1 MTYPLLPLQA
11 GSRRLALIVIPLLL
25 VLSLAATCPAVP
37 TPPPAPAP
45 TPALPVSLSA
55 TPQGTAAGQL
65 GILPYLSAFLDT
77 DGDMSVEEVATPGMM
92 PSFQPLHPRTLP
104 RSSGV
109 TWLRLEIPA
118 AGTERTE
125 SLMLDLG
132 QGVPAGAVLYTPD
145 IDPLSRQTTWQ
156 ESQANWRNL
165 LPLPL
170 PAETPQVCF
179 IRLDGQPP
187 LWFAPTLRSL
197 DNLAGAPESLLG
209 PGVMLALA
217 VVMLL
222 ALLRGIT
229 ERGQWRFWTALYVG
243 AALTHAV
250 LGGPDLGAGNITPA
264 DAVSAMAPGLALMF
278 LAHLARHLMQTAS
291 HSRLLDIQYLLLS
304 LPGAVLAL
312 LPLWPDFSWLGR
324 FLPLWPMLA
333 LIFVPTTLGAWLM
346 GVPGARR
353 FLLGCLVAALGAG
366 LAVLD
371 LGTLLPPF
379 VQGTLPLWGTALS
392 ALIIAGMSAPG
403 REAGTSAEPA
413 DPLAPGRPARNQTIT
428 DPNLRLLD
436 TDGNTLPLMTG
447 LSQPAPAPATVEAE
461 SASATAIRR
470 LEQALAAPLRE
481 IVEQD
486 RQLEQCALPHDVRS
500 RVENMGRR
508 ARQALSL
515 LHDPAGDAAAPA
527 APAPTDTARA
537 EKRVFDLRKTL
548 RQAHDT
554 CRPLAEKSGIA
565 LGWHVPADLEQLY
578 EGPAGE
584 LEDVLRLLL
593 EDALRATKGGKIH
606 FAVRRVPDSKHPGHL
621 LFQVRDTGTG
631 LPPEQRSASLLARI
645 WELSS
650 SHGGFLGVES
660 GPRGTSVIFT
670 LQLHLPEASDGE
682 DLPTVLVCAP
692 DAATRHELGA
702 MLRDLPCTC
711 HETGTLAHGLAT
723 GARKGRTPAAVLLVC
738 GPEASV
744 DAAPLLRRYHSLAE
758 RTGPFGAVALTPDQS
773 QWDALAHAGFSH
785 ALTLPVSEDALR
797 ETVLEILGSHDD
809 VADLGAPLPE
819 TRQADAP
826 LPDLFGPAAAPQA
839 DQGMPDLLLS
849 TDDIPQQTAPA
860 APAAA
865 SADLPDLFAAPA
877 AAAADTAQAE
887 PLPLTDDMRLDMPA
901 AQTARPVADA
911 VQPEEAAPAESPVQ
925 ENENAPDA
933 AEDIAPAPAPAA
945 PDFPSVPMPETAETN
960 EAAMPEAPVKEEEP
974 AAPAAD
980 MTREEPLPQQE
991 TAAAAA
997 AAPADVAAEALS
1009 DEMDSAEEAGTK
1021 AVAGADVTPP
1031 ARDEAAAVSPS
1042 APAFPAPARE
1052 AAAEQA
1058 PPADD
1063 VQTGDAPTDAAEAP
1077 VSDAVQPEEAAS
1089 ADSPVQENENAPE
1102 AAEDVAPAPAPAAPD
1117 FPSVPVGETAETNE
1131 AAMPEAP
1138 TREEDTSVPAT
1149 DMTQEEPLPQ
1159 QETADAAPADVA
1171 AEALSDEMDST
1182 DEAGAETVADTDVTP
1197 SAQDEA
1203 AAVPPSAPAFPAP
1216 AREAAAEQTLPADDV
1231 QTGDAST
1238 DAAEAPVS
1246 DAVQPEEAASADSP
1260 VQENENAPEAAE
1272 DVAPAPAPAAP
1283 DFPSV
1288 PVAEMA
1294 ETNEAAM
1301 PEAPARE
1308 EDTAAPA
1315 AGMTREEPLPQQE
1328 TADAAP
1334 ADVAAEA
1341 LSDEMDS
1348 TDEAGAETVA
1358 DTDVTPSAQ
1367 DEAAA
1372 VPPSAPAFPAPAREA
1387 AAEQTLP
1394 ADDVQTGDASTD
1406 AAEAP
1411 VSDAVQPEEAASAD
1425 SPVQENEN
1433 APEAAEDVAPAPAPA
1448 APDFPSVPVAE
1459 MAETNEAAMPE
1470 APVKEAGPVAP
1481 VADMTRE
1488 EPLPQQET
1496 ADAAAAA
1503 PADDATGATVDEK
1516 ERTEAPVAD
1525 AQAASATRAPAFPSV
1540 EAAASPLAG
1549 GYVSPSL
1556 RHAGEW
1562 VGEPMPIGTPV
1573 DRPAPRQEETVSA
1586 PVETVVTVRPLR
1598 RDVSPDEIA
1607 RKLGKPSLVP
1617 TDKSALI
1624 TPQPRKSSSTGPGAG
1639 TQPAFP
1645 GAPVEEAP
1653 QAVPGSKDVSSLP
1666 DMTPDSTTLLASGR
1680 EETSRTRAAANTLMR
1695 FLSRFHTGNGQPQ
1708 DKEEARSPQAP
1719 AATAQERQ
1727 GTPRPMP
1734 RKDAPREETPGT
1746 TADIPA
1752 TTNPWIERRAASRP
1766 VAPTPRMPVPPM
1778 PQRPQ
1783 PPDDP
1788 EDPLP
1793 ALMWRMDKYLAEAG
1807 YALEQ
1812 RRLHLVADAAGRLA
1826 AEAESYGFRVLG
1838 RMARCVESAG
1848 RAKDLQAVTDLL
1860 PELATAVERHRIS
1873 MGS

>member
-11 GSRRLALIVIPLLL
+11 GFRRLALIVIPLLL

-527 APAPTDTARA
+527 APAPADTARA

-877 AAAADTAQAE
+877 AAAADTAQTE
-887 PLPLTDDMRLDMPA
+887 PLPLTDDMRLDTPA

-911 VQPEEAAPAESPVQ
+911 VQPEEAASAESPVQ

-945 PDFPSVPMPETAETN
+945 PDFPSVPVAETAETN
-960 EAAMPEAPVKEEEP
+960 EAAIPEAPVKEEVP

-991 TAAAAA
+991 TAD

-1009 DEMDSAEEAGTK
+1009 DEMDSTDEAGAET
-1021 AVAGADVTPP
+1021 VADTDVTPP
-1031 ARDEAAAVSPS
+1031 AQDEAAAVPPS

-1052 AAAEQA
+1052 AAAEQTL
-1058 PPADD
+1058 PADD
-1063 VQTGDAPTDAAEAP
+1063 VQTGDASTDAAEAP

-1089 ADSPVQENENAPE
+1089 ADSPVQESENAPE

-1197 SAQDEA
+1197 PAQDEA

-1216 AREAAAEQTLPADDV
+1216 ARETAAEQTLPADDV
-1231 QTGDAST
+1231 QTGDAPT
-1238 DAAEAPVS
+1238 DAAKAPVS
-1246 DAVQPEEAASADSP
+1246 DAAQPEEAAP
-1260 VQENENAPEAAE
+1260 
-1272 DVAPAPAPAAP
+1272 
-1283 DFPSV
+1283 
-1288 PVAEMA
+1288 
-1294 ETNEAAM
+1294 
-1301 PEAPARE
+1301 
-1308 EDTAAPA
+1308 
-1315 AGMTREEPLPQQE
+1315 
-1328 TADAAP
+1328 
-1334 ADVAAEA
+1334 
-1341 LSDEMDS
+1341 
-1348 TDEAGAETVA
+1348 
-1358 DTDVTPSAQ
+1358 
-1367 DEAAA
+1367 
-1372 VPPSAPAFPAPAREA
+1372 
-1387 AAEQTLP
+1387 
-1394 ADDVQTGDASTD
+1394 
-1406 AAEAP
+1406 
-1411 VSDAVQPEEAASAD
+1411 AD

-1503 PADDATGATVDEK
+1503 PADNATGATVDEK

-1540 EAAASPLAG
+1540 EATASPLAR

-1624 TPQPRKSSSTGPGAG
+1624 TPQPRKSSNTGPAAG

-1653 QAVPGSKDVSSLP
+1653 QVVPGSKDVSSLP

-1752 TTNPWIERRAASRP
+1752 TTNPWIERRTASRP

>member
-527 APAPTDTARA
+527 APAPADTARA

-991 TAAAAA
+991 TADAD
-997 AAPADVAAEALS
+997 APAD
-1009 DEMDSAEEAGTK
+1009 
-1021 AVAGADVTPP
+1021 
-1031 ARDEAAAVSPS
+1031 
-1042 APAFPAPARE
+1042 
-1052 AAAEQA
+1052 AAAE
-1058 PPADD
+1058 
-1063 VQTGDAPTDAAEAP
+1063 T
-1077 VSDAVQPEEAAS
+1077 
-1089 ADSPVQENENAPE
+1089 
-1102 AAEDVAPAPAPAAPD
+1102 
-1117 FPSVPVGETAETNE
+1117 
-1131 AAMPEAP
+1131 
-1138 TREEDTSVPAT
+1138 
-1149 DMTQEEPLPQ
+1149 
-1159 QETADAAPADVA
+1159 
-1171 AEALSDEMDST
+1171 LSDEMDST
-1182 DEAGAETVADTDVTP
+1182 EEAGAKAVADTDVTP

-1328 TADAAP
+1328 TADAA
-1334 ADVAAEA
+1334 
-1341 LSDEMDS
+1341 
-1348 TDEAGAETVA
+1348 
-1358 DTDVTPSAQ
+1358 
-1367 DEAAA
+1367 
-1372 VPPSAPAFPAPAREA
+1372 
-1387 AAEQTLP
+1387 
-1394 ADDVQTGDASTD
+1394 
-1406 AAEAP
+1406 
-1411 VSDAVQPEEAASAD
+1411 
-1425 SPVQENEN
+1425 
-1433 APEAAEDVAPAPAPA
+1433 
-1448 APDFPSVPVAE
+1448 
-1459 MAETNEAAMPE
+1459 
-1470 APVKEAGPVAP
+1470 
-1481 VADMTRE
+1481 
-1488 EPLPQQET
+1488 
-1496 ADAAAAA
+1496 AAA

-1516 ERTEAPVAD
+1516 ERAEAPVAD

-1624 TPQPRKSSSTGPGAG
+1624 TPQPRKSSSTGPAAG

-1645 GAPVEEAP
+1645 GVPVEEAP

>member
-527 APAPTDTARA
+527 APAPADTARA

-877 AAAADTAQAE
+877 AAAADTAQTE
-887 PLPLTDDMRLDMPA
+887 PLPLTDDMRLDTPA

-933 AEDIAPAPAPAA
+933 AEDI
-945 PDFPSVPMPETAETN
+945 
-960 EAAMPEAPVKEEEP
+960 
-974 AAPAAD
+974 
-980 MTREEPLPQQE
+980 
-991 TAAAAA
+991 
-997 AAPADVAAEALS
+997 
-1009 DEMDSAEEAGTK
+1009 
-1021 AVAGADVTPP
+1021 
-1031 ARDEAAAVSPS
+1031 
-1042 APAFPAPARE
+1042 
-1052 AAAEQA
+1052 
-1058 PPADD
+1058 
-1063 VQTGDAPTDAAEAP
+1063 
-1077 VSDAVQPEEAAS
+1077 
-1089 ADSPVQENENAPE
+1089 
-1102 AAEDVAPAPAPAAPD
+1102 
-1117 FPSVPVGETAETNE
+1117 
-1131 AAMPEAP
+1131 
-1138 TREEDTSVPAT
+1138 
-1149 DMTQEEPLPQ
+1149 
-1159 QETADAAPADVA
+1159 
-1171 AEALSDEMDST
+1171 
-1182 DEAGAETVADTDVTP
+1182 
-1197 SAQDEA
+1197 
-1203 AAVPPSAPAFPAP
+1203 
-1216 AREAAAEQTLPADDV
+1216 
-1231 QTGDAST
+1231 
-1238 DAAEAPVS
+1238 
-1246 DAVQPEEAASADSP
+1246 
-1260 VQENENAPEAAE
+1260 
-1272 DVAPAPAPAAP
+1272 APAPAPAAP

-1348 TDEAGAETVA
+1348 TEEAGAETVA
-1358 DTDVTPSAQ
+1358 DTDVTPSAR
-1367 DEAAA
+1367 DETAA
-1372 VPPSAPAFPAPAREA
+1372 VSPSAPAFPAPAREA

-1425 SPVQENEN
+1425 SPVQESEN

-1448 APDFPSVPVAE
+1448 APDFPSVPVGE
-1459 MAETNEAAMPE
+1459 TAETNEAAMPE
-1470 APVKEAGPVAP
+1470 APTREEDTSVPAT
-1481 VADMTRE
+1481 DMTREEPLPQQETADAAPADVAAEALSDEMDSTDEAGAETVADTDVPPSAQDEAAAVPPSAPAFPAPAREAAAEQALPADDVQTGDAPTDAAEAPMSDAVQPEEAASADSPVQESENAPEAAEDVAPAPAPTAPDFPSVPVAETAETSEAAMPEAPAREEDTAVPATDMTQE

>member
-1 MTYPLLPLQA
+1 MTHPLLPTQA
-11 GSRRLALIVIPLLL
+11 ASRRLALIVIPLLL

-37 TPPPAPAP
+37 TPPPASAP
-45 TPALPVSLSA
+45 TPALPADLSA
-55 TPQGTAAGQL
+55 TPRGSAAGQL
-65 GILPYLSAFLDT
+65 DILPYLSAFLDT
-77 DGDMSVEEVATPGMM
+77 DGDRSVEEVAAPGMLS
-92 PSFQPLHPRTLP
+92 SFRPLHPRTLP

-118 AGTERTE
+118 AGAGRPAP
-125 SLMLDLG
+125 LVLDLG
-132 QGVPAGAVLYTPD
+132 QGVPAGAVLYTPG

-156 ESQANWRNL
+156 EDRANWRNL
-165 LPLPL
+165 LCLPL
-170 PAETPQVCF
+170 PGETPQICY

-197 DNLAGAPESLLG
+197 DNLASAPESLLG

-312 LPLWPDFSWLGR
+312 LPLWPDFSWMGR
-324 FLPLWPMLA
+324 YLPLWPMLA

-371 LGTLLPPF
+371 FGTLLPPF

-403 REAGTSAEPA
+403 RETETAAAGPA
-413 DPLAPGRPARNQTIT
+413 DPPAPDRSAQSQTIT

-436 TDGNTLPLMTG
+436 TEGNTLPLMTG
-447 LSQPAPAPATVEAE
+447 LSQPAPAPATVEAD

-470 LEQALAAPLRE
+470 LEQALAVPLRE
-481 IVEQD
+481 LVEQN
-486 RQLEQCALPHDVRS
+486 RQLEQCSLPHDVRS
-500 RVENMGRR
+500 RVEGMGRR
-508 ARQALSL
+508 ARQALRL

-527 APAPTDTARA
+527 APAPTDGARA
-537 EKRVFDLRKTL
+537 ATRAFDLRRMLQKT
-548 RQAHDT
+548 HEH
-554 CRPLAEKSGIA
+554 CRALAEKSGIA
-565 LGWHVPADLEQLY
+565 LGWHVPSDLEQRY
-578 EGPAGE
+578 EGPAGD
-584 LEDVLRLLL
+584 LEETLRLLL
-593 EDALRATKGGKIH
+593 EDAVRASKGGKVH
-606 FAVRRVPDSKHPGHL
+606 FAVRHVPDSKHPGHL

-631 LPPEQRSASLLARI
+631 LPPEQRSAPLLARI

-650 SHGGFLGVES
+650 AHGGFLGVES

-670 LQLHLPEASDGE
+670 LQLQLPEASAD

-692 DAATRHELGA
+692 DAATRRELGA

-711 HETGTLAHGLAT
+711 RETGTLAHGLAA
-723 GARKGRTPAAVLLVC
+723 GARRGGTPATVLLVC

-744 DAAPLLRRYHSLAE
+744 EAAPMLRRYHGLAE

-773 QWDALAHAGFSH
+773 QWDELANAGFSH

-826 LPDLFGPAAAPQA
+826 LPDLFGPVAAPQA

-849 TDDIPQQTAPA
+849 TDDMPERTVPA
-860 APAAA
+860 AQAATGG
-865 SADLPDLFAAPA
+865 DLPDLFAAPA
-877 AAAADTAQAE
+877 SAGAEAAPAA
-887 PLPLTDDMRLDMPA
+887 PLSLTDDMRCDAPVA
-901 AQTARPVADA
+901 PVAPVAQTARPEAEQPLPADDEQSGAVRADA
-911 VQPEEAAPAESPVQ
+911 AAASAADDAQPV
-925 ENENAPDA
+925 
-933 AEDIAPAPAPAA
+933 APAP
-945 PDFPSVPMPETAETN
+945 
-960 EAAMPEAPVKEEEP
+960 
-974 AAPAAD
+974 
-980 MTREEPLPQQE
+980 
-991 TAAAAA
+991 
-997 AAPADVAAEALS
+997 
-1009 DEMDSAEEAGTK
+1009 
-1021 AVAGADVTPP
+1021 
-1031 ARDEAAAVSPS
+1031 
-1042 APAFPAPARE
+1042 
-1052 AAAEQA
+1052 
-1058 PPADD
+1058 
-1063 VQTGDAPTDAAEAP
+1063 
-1077 VSDAVQPEEAAS
+1077 
-1089 ADSPVQENENAPE
+1089 ADSPVQENDAAPE
-1102 AAEDVAPAPAPAAPD
+1102 AAEDGGPAPAPTAPD
-1117 FPSVPVGETAETNE
+1117 FPSVPVAAMDDAATQEAPLEEEKEGAPTAE
-1131 AAMPEAP
+1131 AP
-1138 TREEDTSVPAT
+1138 
-1149 DMTQEEPLPQ
+1149 QEEALSQ
-1159 QETADAAPADVA
+1159 QGTADAAAAPADGPTSPSDA
-1171 AEALSDEMDST
+1171 ADST
-1182 DEAGAETVADTDVTP
+1182 EEAVAETGADADMP
-1197 SAQDEA
+1197 GPAQDEA
-1203 AAVPPSAPAFPAP
+1203 AEVPPSAPAFPAP
-1216 AREAAAEQTLPADDV
+1216 AQEVEAEQPLPADDRQNRDV
-1231 QTGDAST
+1231 RA
-1238 DAAEAPVS
+1238 DAAEASAADDAQPV
-1246 DAVQPEEAASADSP
+1246 APAPADSP
-1260 VQENENAPEAAE
+1260 VQENGAAPEAAE
-1272 DVAPAPAPAAP
+1272 DDGPAPAPTAP

-1288 PVAEMA
+1288 PVAAMDD
-1294 ETNEAAM
+1294 AATQ
-1301 PEAPARE
+1301 EAPLE
-1308 EDTAAPA
+1308 EEKEEAPTAEAPQKEA
-1315 AGMTREEPLPQQE
+1315 LPQQG
-1328 TADAAP
+1328 TADAAAIP
-1334 ADVAAEA
+1334 ADGPAAS
-1341 LSDEMDS
+1341 SDAADS
-1348 TDEAGAETVA
+1348 TEEAVAETGA
-1358 DTDVTPSAQ
+1358 DADMPSPAQ
-1367 DEAAA
+1367 DEAA
-1372 VPPSAPAFPAPAREA
+1372 
-1387 AAEQTLP
+1387 
-1394 ADDVQTGDASTD
+1394 
-1406 AAEAP
+1406 EAP
-1411 VSDAVQPEEAASAD
+1411 RP
-1425 SPVQENEN
+1425 
-1433 APEAAEDVAPAPAPA
+1433 
-1448 APDFPSVPVAE
+1448 
-1459 MAETNEAAMPE
+1459 
-1470 APVKEAGPVAP
+1470 
-1481 VADMTRE
+1481 
-1488 EPLPQQET
+1488 
-1496 ADAAAAA
+1496 
-1503 PADDATGATVDEK
+1503 
-1516 ERTEAPVAD
+1516 
-1525 AQAASATRAPAFPSV
+1525 APAFPSAD
-1540 EAAASPLAG
+1540 AARPLAG

-1573 DRPAPRQEETVSA
+1573 SRPVPRREEAASA

-1624 TPQPRKSSSTGPGAG
+1624 TPPPRKGPGSGPAAG

-1653 QAVPGSKDVSSLP
+1653 HAVPGSKDVSSLP

-1695 FLSRFHTGNGQPQ
+1695 FLSRFHTGSSQPRDDREE
-1708 DKEEARSPQAP
+1708 DKGPQAP
-1719 AATAQERQ
+1719 AATVQERQ
-1727 GTPRPMP
+1727 GTPRPIP
-1734 RKDAPREETPGT
+1734 KKEGPQQKSPEAAAEIP
-1746 TADIPA
+1746 TAA
-1752 TTNPWIERRAASRP
+1752 NPWIERRTAPRPAAP
-1766 VAPTPRMPVPPM
+1766 APRVPVPPM

-1860 PELATAVERHRIS
+1860 TELATAVERHRIS
-1873 MGS
+1873 LGS

>member
-11 GSRRLALIVIPLLL
+11 SSRRLALIVIPLLL

-481 IVEQD
+481 IVEQN

-527 APAPTDTARA
+527 APAPADTARA

-692 DAATRHELGA
+692 DAATRRELGA

-711 HETGTLAHGLAT
+711 HETGTLAHGLAA

-887 PLPLTDDMRLDMPA
+887 TLPLTDDMRLDTPA

-911 VQPEEAAPAESPVQ
+911 VQPEEAAPADSPVQ
-925 ENENAPDA
+925 ENKNAPEA
-933 AEDIAPAPAPAA
+933 AEDVAPAPAPAA
-945 PDFPSVPMPETAETN
+945 PDFPSVPVAETAETN
-960 EAAMPEAPVKEEEP
+960 EAAMPEAPAREEDTAVP
-974 AAPAAD
+974 ATD
-980 MTREEPLPQQE
+980 MTQEEPLPQQE
-991 TAAAAA
+991 TAD
-997 AAPADVAAEALS
+997 AAPADAAAEALS
-1009 DEMDSAEEAGTK
+1009 DEIDSTEEAGAK
-1021 AVAGADVTPP
+1021 AMADADVPSP
-1031 ARDEAAAVSPS
+1031 ARDEAAEVPPS

-1052 AAAEQA
+1052 TAAEQTL
-1058 PPADD
+1058 PADD
-1063 VQTGDAPTDAAEAP
+1063 VQTDDVRADAAEAP

-1102 AAEDVAPAPAPAAPD
+1102 AAEDVAPAPAP
-1117 FPSVPVGETAETNE
+1117 V
-1131 AAMPEAP
+1131 
-1138 TREEDTSVPAT
+1138 
-1149 DMTQEEPLPQ
+1149 
-1159 QETADAAPADVA
+1159 
-1171 AEALSDEMDST
+1171 
-1182 DEAGAETVADTDVTP
+1182 
-1197 SAQDEA
+1197 
-1203 AAVPPSAPAFPAP
+1203 
-1216 AREAAAEQTLPADDV
+1216 
-1231 QTGDAST
+1231 
-1238 DAAEAPVS
+1238 
-1246 DAVQPEEAASADSP
+1246 
-1260 VQENENAPEAAE
+1260 
-1272 DVAPAPAPAAP
+1272 AP

-1301 PEAPARE
+1301 PKAPARE

-1315 AGMTREEPLPQQE
+1315 AGMTQ
-1328 TADAAP
+1328 
-1334 ADVAAEA
+1334 
-1341 LSDEMDS
+1341 
-1348 TDEAGAETVA
+1348 
-1358 DTDVTPSAQ
+1358 
-1367 DEAAA
+1367 
-1372 VPPSAPAFPAPAREA
+1372 
-1387 AAEQTLP
+1387 
-1394 ADDVQTGDASTD
+1394 
-1406 AAEAP
+1406 
-1411 VSDAVQPEEAASAD
+1411 
-1425 SPVQENEN
+1425 
-1433 APEAAEDVAPAPAPA
+1433 
-1448 APDFPSVPVAE
+1448 
-1459 MAETNEAAMPE
+1459 
-1470 APVKEAGPVAP
+1470 
-1481 VADMTRE
+1481 E

-1624 TPQPRKSSSTGPGAG
+1624 TPQPRKSSSTGPAAG

-1752 TTNPWIERRAASRP
+1752 TTNPWIERRTASRP

>member
-1 MTYPLLPLQA
+1 MTHPLLPTQA
-11 GSRRLALIVIPLLL
+11 ASRRLALIVIPLLL

-37 TPPPAPAP
+37 TPPPASAP
-45 TPALPVSLSA
+45 TPALPADLSA
-55 TPQGTAAGQL
+55 TPRSSAAGQL
-65 GILPYLSAFLDT
+65 DILPYLSAFLDT
-77 DGDMSVEEVATPGMM
+77 DGDRSVEEVAAPGMLS
-92 PSFQPLHPRTLP
+92 SFRPLHPRTLP

-118 AGTERTE
+118 AGPGRPAP
-125 SLMLDLG
+125 LVLDLG
-132 QGVPAGAVLYTPD
+132 QGVPAGAVLYTPG

-156 ESQANWRNL
+156 EDRANWRNL
-165 LPLPL
+165 LCLPL
-170 PAETPQVCF
+170 PGETPQICY

-197 DNLAGAPESLLG
+197 DNLASAPESLLG

-278 LAHLARHLMQTAS
+278 LAHLARHLMQTPS

-312 LPLWPDFSWLGR
+312 LPLWPDFSWMGR
-324 FLPLWPMLA
+324 YLPLWPMLA

-371 LGTLLPPF
+371 FGTLLPPF

-403 REAGTSAEPA
+403 RETETAAAGPA
-413 DPLAPGRPARNQTIT
+413 DPTAPDRSAQSQTIT

-436 TDGNTLPLMTG
+436 TEGNTLPLMTG
-447 LSQPAPAPATVEAE
+447 LSQPAPAPATVEAD

-470 LEQALAAPLRE
+470 LEQALAVPLRE
-481 IVEQD
+481 LVEQN
-486 RQLEQCALPHDVRS
+486 RQLEQCSLPHDVRS
-500 RVENMGRR
+500 RVEGMGRR
-508 ARQALSL
+508 ARQALRL

-527 APAPTDTARA
+527 APAPTDGARA
-537 EKRVFDLRKTL
+537 ATRAFDLRRMLQKT
-548 RQAHDT
+548 HEH
-554 CRPLAEKSGIA
+554 CRALAEKSGIA
-565 LGWHVPADLEQLY
+565 LGWHVPSDLEQRY
-578 EGPAGE
+578 EGPAGD
-584 LEDVLRLLL
+584 LEETLRLLL
-593 EDALRATKGGKIH
+593 EDAVRASKGGKVH
-606 FAVRRVPDSKHPGHL
+606 FAVRHVPDSKHPGHL

-631 LPPEQRSASLLARI
+631 LPPEQRSAPLLARI

-650 SHGGFLGVES
+650 AHGGFLGVES

-670 LQLHLPEASDGE
+670 LQLQLPEASAD

-692 DAATRHELGA
+692 DAATRRELGA

-711 HETGTLAHGLAT
+711 RETGTLAHGLAA
-723 GARKGRTPAAVLLVC
+723 GARRGGTPATVLLVC

-744 DAAPLLRRYHSLAE
+744 EAAPMLRRYHGLAE

-773 QWDALAHAGFSH
+773 QWDALANAGFSH

-826 LPDLFGPAAAPQA
+826 LPDLFGPVAAPQA

-849 TDDIPQQTAPA
+849 TDDMPERTVPA
-860 APAAA
+860 AQAATGG
-865 SADLPDLFAAPA
+865 DLPDLFAAPA
-877 AAAADTAQAE
+877 SAGAEAAPAA
-887 PLPLTDDMRLDMPA
+887 PLSLTDDMRRDAPVA
-901 AQTARPVADA
+901 PVAQTARPEAEQPLPADDEQSGA
-911 VQPEEAAPAESPVQ
+911 VRAEAAAASAADDAQPV
-925 ENENAPDA
+925 
-933 AEDIAPAPAPAA
+933 APAP
-945 PDFPSVPMPETAETN
+945 
-960 EAAMPEAPVKEEEP
+960 
-974 AAPAAD
+974 
-980 MTREEPLPQQE
+980 
-991 TAAAAA
+991 
-997 AAPADVAAEALS
+997 
-1009 DEMDSAEEAGTK
+1009 
-1021 AVAGADVTPP
+1021 
-1031 ARDEAAAVSPS
+1031 
-1042 APAFPAPARE
+1042 
-1052 AAAEQA
+1052 
-1058 PPADD
+1058 
-1063 VQTGDAPTDAAEAP
+1063 
-1077 VSDAVQPEEAAS
+1077 
-1089 ADSPVQENENAPE
+1089 ADSPVQENGAAPE
-1102 AAEDVAPAPAPAAPD
+1102 AAEDDGPAPAPTAPD
-1117 FPSVPVGETAETNE
+1117 FPSVPV
-1131 AAMPEAP
+1131 AAMDDAATQEAPLEEEKEEAP
-1138 TREEDTSVPAT
+1138 TAEAP
-1149 DMTQEEPLPQ
+1149 QEEALPQ
-1159 QETADAAPADVA
+1159 QGTADAAAAPADGPAVPSDA
-1171 AEALSDEMDST
+1171 ADST
-1182 DEAGAETVADTDVTP
+1182 EEAVAETGADADMP
-1197 SAQDEA
+1197 GPAQDEA
-1203 AAVPPSAPAFPAP
+1203 AEVPPSAPAFPAP
-1216 AREAAAEQTLPADDV
+1216 AQEVAVEQPLPADDRQNRDV
-1231 QTGDAST
+1231 RAE
-1238 DAAEAPVS
+1238 AAEAS
-1246 DAVQPEEAASADSP
+1246 AADDAQLVAPAPADSP
-1260 VQENENAPEAAE
+1260 VQENGAAPEAAE
-1272 DVAPAPAPAAP
+1272 DDGPAPAPTAP

-1288 PVAEMA
+1288 PVAAMDD
-1294 ETNEAAM
+1294 AATQ
-1301 PEAPARE
+1301 EAPLE
-1308 EDTAAPA
+1308 EEKEEAPTAEAPQ
-1315 AGMTREEPLPQQE
+1315 EEALPQQG
-1328 TADAAP
+1328 TADAAAP
-1334 ADVAAEA
+1334 ADGPAAS
-1341 LSDEMDS
+1341 SDAADS
-1348 TDEAGAETVA
+1348 TEEAVAETGA
-1358 DTDVTPSAQ
+1358 DADMPSPAQ
-1367 DEAAA
+1367 DEAA
-1372 VPPSAPAFPAPAREA
+1372 
-1387 AAEQTLP
+1387 
-1394 ADDVQTGDASTD
+1394 
-1406 AAEAP
+1406 EAP
-1411 VSDAVQPEEAASAD
+1411 RP
-1425 SPVQENEN
+1425 
-1433 APEAAEDVAPAPAPA
+1433 
-1448 APDFPSVPVAE
+1448 
-1459 MAETNEAAMPE
+1459 
-1470 APVKEAGPVAP
+1470 
-1481 VADMTRE
+1481 
-1488 EPLPQQET
+1488 
-1496 ADAAAAA
+1496 
-1503 PADDATGATVDEK
+1503 
-1516 ERTEAPVAD
+1516 
-1525 AQAASATRAPAFPSV
+1525 APAFPSAD
-1540 EAAASPLAG
+1540 AARPLAG

-1573 DRPAPRQEETVSA
+1573 SRPVPRREEAASA

-1624 TPQPRKSSSTGPGAG
+1624 TPPPRKGPGSGPAAG
-1639 TQPAFP
+1639 AQPAFP

-1653 QAVPGSKDVSSLP
+1653 HAVPGSKDVSSLP

-1695 FLSRFHTGNGQPQ
+1695 FLSRFHTGSSQPRDDREE
-1708 DKEEARSPQAP
+1708 DKGPQAP
-1719 AATAQERQ
+1719 AATVQERQ
-1727 GTPRPMP
+1727 GTPRPIP
-1734 RKDAPREETPGT
+1734 KKEGPQQKSPEAAAEIP
-1746 TADIPA
+1746 TAA
-1752 TTNPWIERRAASRP
+1752 NPWIERRTAPRPAAP
-1766 VAPTPRMPVPPM
+1766 APRVPVPPM

-1873 MGS
+1873 LGS

>member
-1 MTYPLLPLQA
+1 MTYPLLPVQA
-11 GSRRLALIVIPLLL
+11 ACRRLALIVIPLLL

-37 TPPPAPAP
+37 TPPPVPAP
-45 TPALPVSLSA
+45 TPALPASLSA
-55 TPQGTAAGQL
+55 TPQASATGQL

-77 DGDMSVEEVATPGMM
+77 DGDMSVEEVAAPGMM
-92 PSFQPLHPRTLP
+92 ASFQPLHPRALP

-118 AGTERTE
+118 AGTARAE

-197 DNLAGAPESLLG
+197 DNLASAPESLLG

-278 LAHLARHLMQTAS
+278 LAHLARHLMQTPS

-312 LPLWPDFSWLGR
+312 LPLWPDFSWMGR

-403 REAGTSAEPA
+403 RETGSSAEAA
-413 DPLAPGRPARNQTIT
+413 DPLAPGRPAQNQTIT

-481 IVEQD
+481 IVEQNC
-486 RQLEQCALPHDVRS
+486 QLEQCALPHDARS
-500 RVENMGRR
+500 RVESMGRR
-508 ARQALSL
+508 ARQALRL
-515 LHDPAGDAAAPA
+515 LHDPAGETAAPA
-527 APAPTDTARA
+527 TPFPTETARA

-548 RQAHDT
+548 RQTHET
-554 CRPLAEKSGIA
+554 CRALAEKAGIA
-565 LGWHVPADLEQLY
+565 LCWHVAADLEQLY
-578 EGPAGE
+578 EGPAGD

-593 EDALRATKGGKIH
+593 EDAVRASKGGKIH
-606 FAVRRVPDSKHPGHL
+606 FAVRRVPDSKNPGHL

-650 SHGGFLGVES
+650 AHGGFLGVES

-670 LQLHLPEASDGE
+670 LQLHLPEASDDE
-682 DLPTVLVCAP
+682 ELPTVLVCAP
-692 DAATRHELGA
+692 DAATRRELGA

-711 HETGTLAHGLAT
+711 HETGTLAHGLAA
-723 GARKGRTPAAVLLVC
+723 GARKGRTPAAVLLIC

-744 DAAPLLRRYHSLAE
+744 EAAPLLRRYHSLAE

-785 ALTLPVSEDALR
+785 ALTLPVAEDALR

-819 TRQADAP
+819 SRQAEAP

-849 TDDIPQQTAPA
+849 TDDVPQQTAPA
-860 APAAA
+860 APAAT
-865 SADLPDLFAAPA
+865 SGDLPDLFAAPA
-877 AAAADTAQAE
+877 AAAADDAQAA
-887 PLPLTDDMRLDMPA
+887 PLTLTDDMRLDAPA
-901 AQTARPVADA
+901 AQPVADA
-911 VQPEEAAPAESPVQ
+911 AQPV
-925 ENENAPDA
+925 
-933 AEDIAPAPAPAA
+933 
-945 PDFPSVPMPETAETN
+945 
-960 EAAMPEAPVKEEEP
+960 EP
-974 AAPAAD
+974 AA
-980 MTREEPLPQQE
+980 
-991 TAAAAA
+991 
-997 AAPADVAAEALS
+997 
-1009 DEMDSAEEAGTK
+1009 
-1021 AVAGADVTPP
+1021 
-1031 ARDEAAAVSPS
+1031 
-1042 APAFPAPARE
+1042 
-1052 AAAEQA
+1052 
-1058 PPADD
+1058 
-1063 VQTGDAPTDAAEAP
+1063 
-1077 VSDAVQPEEAAS
+1077 
-1089 ADSPVQENENAPE
+1089 ADSPVQEKENAS
-1102 AAEDVAPAPAPAAPD
+1102 AATADDVPAAPTAPA
-1117 FPSVPVGETAETNE
+1117 FPSVPVTETPAD
-1131 AAMPEAP
+1131 AMPEGPVKAKEEAAAP
-1138 TREEDTSVPAT
+1138 ADETSQDKEEAR
-1149 DMTQEEPLPQ
+1149 QET
-1159 QETADAAPADVA
+1159 TADAAPAAPVDGP
-1171 AEALSDEMDST
+1171 
-1182 DEAGAETVADTDVTP
+1182 DEA
-1197 SAQDEA
+1197 DE
-1203 AAVPPSAPAFPAP
+1203 
-1216 AREAAAEQTLPADDV
+1216 
-1231 QTGDAST
+1231 
-1238 DAAEAPVS
+1238 
-1246 DAVQPEEAASADSP
+1246 
-1260 VQENENAPEAAE
+1260 
-1272 DVAPAPAPAAP
+1272 APAARA
-1283 DFPSV
+1283 DDAEESV
-1288 PVAEMA
+1288 
-1294 ETNEAAM
+1294 
-1301 PEAPARE
+1301 
-1308 EDTAAPA
+1308 TAAP
-1315 AGMTREEPLPQQE
+1315 
-1328 TADAAP
+1328 AP
-1334 ADVAAEA
+1334 ADVA
-1341 LSDEMDS
+1341 
-1348 TDEAGAETVA
+1348 
-1358 DTDVTPSAQ
+1358 
-1367 DEAAA
+1367 
-1372 VPPSAPAFPAPAREA
+1372 
-1387 AAEQTLP
+1387 
-1394 ADDVQTGDASTD
+1394 
-1406 AAEAP
+1406 
-1411 VSDAVQPEEAASAD
+1411 
-1425 SPVQENEN
+1425 SPVQEG
-1433 APEAAEDVAPAPAPA
+1433 
-1448 APDFPSVPVAE
+1448 S
-1459 MAETNEAAMPE
+1459 
-1470 APVKEAGPVAP
+1470 
-1481 VADMTRE
+1481 
-1488 EPLPQQET
+1488 
-1496 ADAAAAA
+1496 AAA
-1503 PADDATGATVDEK
+1503 PLSAPATPAQEAEAEQPLPSDDARA
-1516 ERTEAPVAD
+1516 EAPVAD
-1525 AQAASATRAPAFPSV
+1525 AAQPAEPAATDSPVQEKENAPDATADEVPAAPTAPAFPSV
-1540 EAAASPLAG
+1540 PMAETPADALPETPVKEKEEAAASPLSG

-1573 DRPAPRQEETVSA
+1573 SRPAPRQEETASA

-1617 TDKSALI
+1617 TDRSALI
-1624 TPQPRKSSSTGPGAG
+1624 TPQPRKSSSSGPAAG

-1695 FLSRFHTGNGQPQ
+1695 FLSRFHTGNSQPQ
-1708 DKEEARSPQAP
+1708 DREEEDKGPQAP
-1719 AATAQERQ
+1719 AATVQERQ

-1734 RKDAPREETPGT
+1734 KKEAPREETTET

-1752 TTNPWIERRAASRP
+1752 TTNPWIERRTAPRP

>member
-11 GSRRLALIVIPLLL
+11 GFRRLALIVIPLLL

-118 AGTERTE
+118 AGTERIE

-481 IVEQD
+481 IVEQN

-527 APAPTDTARA
+527 APAPADTARA

-670 LQLHLPEASDGE
+670 LQLHLPDASDGE

-702 MLRDLPCTC
+702 MLRDLPCAC
-711 HETGTLAHGLAT
+711 HETGTLAHGLAA

-819 TRQADAP
+819 TRQTDAP

-877 AAAADTAQAE
+877 NATADTAQTD
-887 PLPLTDDMRLDMPA
+887 PLPLTDDMRLDTPA

-911 VQPEEAAPAESPVQ
+911 VQPEEAAPADSPVQ
-925 ENENAPDA
+925 ENENSPDA
-933 AEDIAPAPAPAA
+933 AEDVAPAPAPAA
-945 PDFPSVPMPETAETN
+945 PDFPSVPVAETAETN
-960 EAAMPEAPVKEEEP
+960 EAAMPEAPVKEEGP

-991 TAAAAA
+991 TADAG
-997 AAPADVAAEALS
+997 APADAAADTLS
-1009 DEMDSAEEAGTK
+1009 DEMDSTEEAGAK
-1021 AVAGADVTPP
+1021 AVADADVTPP
-1031 ARDEAAAVSPS
+1031 ARDEAAAVPPS

-1052 AAAEQA
+1052 TAAEQTL
-1058 PPADD
+1058 PADD
-1063 VQTGDAPTDAAEAP
+1063 VQTGDVRTDADEAPVSDAVQPEEAASADSPVQESENAPEAAEDVAPAPAPAAPDFPSVPVAETAETNEAAMPEAPTREEDTSVPAADMTREEPLPQQETADAGAPADAAADTLSDEMDSTEEAGAKAVADADVTPPARDEAAAVPPSAPAFPAPARETAAEQTLPADDVQTGDVRTDADEAP

-1102 AAEDVAPAPAPAAPD
+1102 AAEDVAPPPAPAAPD
-1117 FPSVPVGETAETNE
+1117 FPSVPMAETAET
-1131 AAMPEAP
+1131 
-1138 TREEDTSVPAT
+1138 S
-1149 DMTQEEPLPQ
+1149 
-1159 QETADAAPADVA
+1159 
-1171 AEALSDEMDST
+1171 
-1182 DEAGAETVADTDVTP
+1182 
-1197 SAQDEA
+1197 
-1203 AAVPPSAPAFPAP
+1203 
-1216 AREAAAEQTLPADDV
+1216 
-1231 QTGDAST
+1231 
-1238 DAAEAPVS
+1238 
-1246 DAVQPEEAASADSP
+1246 
-1260 VQENENAPEAAE
+1260 
-1272 DVAPAPAPAAP
+1272 
-1283 DFPSV
+1283 
-1288 PVAEMA
+1288 
-1294 ETNEAAM
+1294 
-1301 PEAPARE
+1301 
-1308 EDTAAPA
+1308 
-1315 AGMTREEPLPQQE
+1315 
-1328 TADAAP
+1328 
-1334 ADVAAEA
+1334 
-1341 LSDEMDS
+1341 
-1348 TDEAGAETVA
+1348 
-1358 DTDVTPSAQ
+1358 
-1367 DEAAA
+1367 
-1372 VPPSAPAFPAPAREA
+1372 
-1387 AAEQTLP
+1387 
-1394 ADDVQTGDASTD
+1394 
-1406 AAEAP
+1406 
-1411 VSDAVQPEEAASAD
+1411 
-1425 SPVQENEN
+1425 
-1433 APEAAEDVAPAPAPA
+1433 
-1448 APDFPSVPVAE
+1448 
-1459 MAETNEAAMPE
+1459 EAAMPE
-1470 APVKEAGPVAP
+1470 APVKEAGPAAP
-1481 VADMTRE
+1481 AADMTRE
-1488 EPLPQQET
+1488 EPLPQQEA

-1503 PADDATGATVDEK
+1503 PADAATGATVDEK

-1525 AQAASATRAPAFPSV
+1525 AQASATRAPAFPSV
-1540 EAAASPLAG
+1540 EAVASPLAG

-1573 DRPAPRQEETVSA
+1573 NRPAPRQEETVSA

-1624 TPQPRKSSSTGPGAG
+1624 TPQPRKSSSTGPAAG

-1752 TTNPWIERRAASRP
+1752 TTNPWIERRTASRP

>member
-1 MTYPLLPLQA
+1 
-11 GSRRLALIVIPLLL
+11 
-25 VLSLAATCPAVP
+25 
-37 TPPPAPAP
+37 
-45 TPALPVSLSA
+45 
-55 TPQGTAAGQL
+55 PQGTAAGQL

-481 IVEQD
+481 IVEQN

-508 ARQALSL
+508 ARQALNL

-527 APAPTDTARA
+527 APAPADTARA

-711 HETGTLAHGLAT
+711 HETGTLAHGLAA
-723 GARKGRTPAAVLLVC
+723 GARKGRTPASVLLIC

-849 TDDIPQQTAPA
+849 TDDIPQRTAPA

-865 SADLPDLFAAPA
+865 SEDLPDLFAAPA
-877 AAAADTAQAE
+877 AAAAGTAQAA
-887 PLPLTDDMRLDMPA
+887 PLTLTDDMRLDTPA
-901 AQTARPVADA
+901 AQTARPATDA
-911 VQPEEAAPAESPVQ
+911 VRPEEPAITVSSVQ
-925 ENENAPDA
+925 ENAPEA
-933 AEDIAPAPAPAA
+933 AEDVVPVPTPAT
-945 PDFPSVPMPETAETN
+945 PDFPPVPVAETAETN
-960 EAAMPEAPVKEEEP
+960 DAAMSEAPVKEEET
-974 AAPAAD
+974 AAPTAG
-980 MTREEPLPQQE
+980 MTQEEPLPPQE
-991 TAAAAA
+991 AAAD
-997 AAPADVAAEALS
+997 APADAVAEALS
-1009 DEMDSAEEAGTK
+1009 DEMDSTEEAG
-1021 AVAGADVTPP
+1021 ADADDAADVTP
-1031 ARDEAAAVSPS
+1031 AAQDEAAEVPS
-1042 APAFPAPARE
+1042 NAPAFPAPARE
-1052 AAAEQA
+1052 AAADQPLPADDVQTGDARTDAAEAPVSDAAQPEEAASEDNPVQENENAPEAVEDVVPAPTPPATPDFPSVPVTETAETNETAMSEAPVKEEETAVPAAGMTQEEPLPPQETADAAAAPADAAAEALSDEMGSTEEAGADDAAEVTPAAQDEAAEVPPIAPDFPAPAREAATEQA
-1058 PPADD
+1058 LPADD
-1063 VQTGDAPTDAAEAP
+1063 VQTGDAPTDA
-1077 VSDAVQPEEAAS
+1077 
-1089 ADSPVQENENAPE
+1089 
-1102 AAEDVAPAPAPAAPD
+1102 
-1117 FPSVPVGETAETNE
+1117 T
-1131 AAMPEAP
+1131 
-1138 TREEDTSVPAT
+1138 
-1149 DMTQEEPLPQ
+1149 
-1159 QETADAAPADVA
+1159 
-1171 AEALSDEMDST
+1171 
-1182 DEAGAETVADTDVTP
+1182 
-1197 SAQDEA
+1197 
-1203 AAVPPSAPAFPAP
+1203 
-1216 AREAAAEQTLPADDV
+1216 
-1231 QTGDAST
+1231 
-1238 DAAEAPVS
+1238 EAPVS

-1301 PEAPARE
+1301 PETPAKE
-1308 EDTAAPA
+1308 EETTASA
-1315 AGMTREEPLPQQE
+1315 AGMTQEEPLPPQE
-1328 TADAAP
+1328 TAD
-1334 ADVAAEA
+1334 
-1341 LSDEMDS
+1341 
-1348 TDEAGAETVA
+1348 
-1358 DTDVTPSAQ
+1358 
-1367 DEAAA
+1367 
-1372 VPPSAPAFPAPAREA
+1372 
-1387 AAEQTLP
+1387 
-1394 ADDVQTGDASTD
+1394 
-1406 AAEAP
+1406 
-1411 VSDAVQPEEAASAD
+1411 
-1425 SPVQENEN
+1425 
-1433 APEAAEDVAPAPAPA
+1433 
-1448 APDFPSVPVAE
+1448 
-1459 MAETNEAAMPE
+1459 
-1470 APVKEAGPVAP
+1470 
-1481 VADMTRE
+1481 
-1488 EPLPQQET
+1488 
-1496 ADAAAAA
+1496 AAAA
-1503 PADDATGATVDEK
+1503 PADDATGSTVDEK
-1516 ERTEAPVAD
+1516 ERTEAPVSD

-1540 EAAASPLAG
+1540 EATASPLAG

-1573 DRPAPRQEETVSA
+1573 SRPAPRQEETVSA

-1624 TPQPRKSSSTGPGAG
+1624 TPQPRKSSNTGPAAG

-1826 AEAESYGFRVLG
+1826 TEAESYGFRVLG

>member
-481 IVEQD
+481 IVEQN

-508 ARQALSL
+508 VRQALSL
-515 LHDPAGDAAAPA
+515 LHDPAGDAPAPA
-527 APAPTDTARA
+527 APAPADTARA

-711 HETGTLAHGLAT
+711 HETGTLAHGLAA

-877 AAAADTAQAE
+877 AAAADTAQTE
-887 PLPLTDDMRLDMPA
+887 PLPLTDDMRLDTPA

-911 VQPEEAAPAESPVQ
+911 VQPEEAAPAE
-925 ENENAPDA
+925 
-933 AEDIAPAPAPAA
+933 
-945 PDFPSVPMPETAETN
+945 
-960 EAAMPEAPVKEEEP
+960 
-974 AAPAAD
+974 
-980 MTREEPLPQQE
+980 
-991 TAAAAA
+991 
-997 AAPADVAAEALS
+997 
-1009 DEMDSAEEAGTK
+1009 
-1021 AVAGADVTPP
+1021 
-1031 ARDEAAAVSPS
+1031 
-1042 APAFPAPARE
+1042 
-1052 AAAEQA
+1052 
-1058 PPADD
+1058 
-1063 VQTGDAPTDAAEAP
+1063 
-1077 VSDAVQPEEAAS
+1077 
-1089 ADSPVQENENAPE
+1089 
-1102 AAEDVAPAPAPAAPD
+1102 
-1117 FPSVPVGETAETNE
+1117 
-1131 AAMPEAP
+1131 
-1138 TREEDTSVPAT
+1138 
-1149 DMTQEEPLPQ
+1149 
-1159 QETADAAPADVA
+1159 
-1171 AEALSDEMDST
+1171 
-1182 DEAGAETVADTDVTP
+1182 
-1197 SAQDEA
+1197 
-1203 AAVPPSAPAFPAP
+1203 
-1216 AREAAAEQTLPADDV
+1216 
-1231 QTGDAST
+1231 
-1238 DAAEAPVS
+1238 
-1246 DAVQPEEAASADSP
+1246 SP

-1288 PVAEMA
+1288 PVAETA

-1308 EDTAAPA
+1308 EDTAVPA
-1315 AGMTREEPLPQQE
+1315 T
-1328 TADAAP
+1328 
-1334 ADVAAEA
+1334 
-1341 LSDEMDS
+1341 
-1348 TDEAGAETVA
+1348 
-1358 DTDVTPSAQ
+1358 
-1367 DEAAA
+1367 
-1372 VPPSAPAFPAPAREA
+1372 
-1387 AAEQTLP
+1387 
-1394 ADDVQTGDASTD
+1394 
-1406 AAEAP
+1406 
-1411 VSDAVQPEEAASAD
+1411 
-1425 SPVQENEN
+1425 
-1433 APEAAEDVAPAPAPA
+1433 
-1448 APDFPSVPVAE
+1448 
-1459 MAETNEAAMPE
+1459 
-1470 APVKEAGPVAP
+1470 
-1481 VADMTRE
+1481 DMTQE

-1624 TPQPRKSSSTGPGAG
+1624 TPQPRKSSSTGPAAG

-1752 TTNPWIERRAASRP
+1752 TTNPWIERRTASRP

>member
-187 LWFAPTLRSL
+187 LWFAPTLRSP

-481 IVEQD
+481 IVEQN

-508 ARQALSL
+508 ARQALNL

-527 APAPTDTARA
+527 APAPADTARA

-877 AAAADTAQAE
+877 AAAADTAQTE
-887 PLPLTDDMRLDMPA
+887 PLPLTDDMRLDTPA

-911 VQPEEAAPAESPVQ
+911 AQPEEAAPADSPVQ

-933 AEDIAPAPAPAA
+933 AEDVAPAPAPAA
-945 PDFPSVPMPETAETN
+945 PDFPSVPVAETAETN
-960 EAAMPEAPVKEEEP
+960 EAAMPEAPVKEEGP

-991 TAAAAA
+991 TADAGT
-997 AAPADVAAEALS
+997 PADTAAEALS

-1021 AVAGADVTPP
+1021 AVADTDVPSP
-1031 ARDEAAAVSPS
+1031 ARDEAAAVPPS

-1058 PPADD
+1058 LPADD

-1089 ADSPVQENENAPE
+1089 ADSPVQE
-1102 AAEDVAPAPAPAAPD
+1102 
-1117 FPSVPVGETAETNE
+1117 S
-1131 AAMPEAP
+1131 
-1138 TREEDTSVPAT
+1138 
-1149 DMTQEEPLPQ
+1149 
-1159 QETADAAPADVA
+1159 
-1171 AEALSDEMDST
+1171 
-1182 DEAGAETVADTDVTP
+1182 
-1197 SAQDEA
+1197 
-1203 AAVPPSAPAFPAP
+1203 
-1216 AREAAAEQTLPADDV
+1216 
-1231 QTGDAST
+1231 
-1238 DAAEAPVS
+1238 
-1246 DAVQPEEAASADSP
+1246 
-1260 VQENENAPEAAE
+1260 ENAPEAAE

-1288 PVAEMA
+1288 PVAETA

-1301 PEAPARE
+1301 PEAPTRE
-1308 EDTAAPA
+1308 EDT
-1315 AGMTREEPLPQQE
+1315 
-1328 TADAAP
+1328 
-1334 ADVAAEA
+1334 
-1341 LSDEMDS
+1341 
-1348 TDEAGAETVA
+1348 
-1358 DTDVTPSAQ
+1358 
-1367 DEAAA
+1367 
-1372 VPPSAPAFPAPAREA
+1372 
-1387 AAEQTLP
+1387 
-1394 ADDVQTGDASTD
+1394 
-1406 AAEAP
+1406 
-1411 VSDAVQPEEAASAD
+1411 
-1425 SPVQENEN
+1425 
-1433 APEAAEDVAPAPAPA
+1433 
-1448 APDFPSVPVAE
+1448 SVPA
-1459 MAETNEAAMPE
+1459 
-1470 APVKEAGPVAP
+1470 
-1481 VADMTRE
+1481 ADMTRE
-1488 EPLPQQET
+1488 EPLPQQEA

>member
-481 IVEQD
+481 IVEQN

-508 ARQALSL
+508 ARQALNL

-527 APAPTDTARA
+527 APAPADTARA

-877 AAAADTAQAE
+877 AAAADTAQTE
-887 PLPLTDDMRLDMPA
+887 PLPLTDDMRLDTPA

-911 VQPEEAAPAESPVQ
+911 VQPEEAA
-925 ENENAPDA
+925 
-933 AEDIAPAPAPAA
+933 
-945 PDFPSVPMPETAETN
+945 
-960 EAAMPEAPVKEEEP
+960 
-974 AAPAAD
+974 
-980 MTREEPLPQQE
+980 
-991 TAAAAA
+991 
-997 AAPADVAAEALS
+997 
-1009 DEMDSAEEAGTK
+1009 SAE
-1021 AVAGADVTPP
+1021 
-1031 ARDEAAAVSPS
+1031 
-1042 APAFPAPARE
+1042 
-1052 AAAEQA
+1052 
-1058 PPADD
+1058 
-1063 VQTGDAPTDAAEAP
+1063 
-1077 VSDAVQPEEAAS
+1077 
-1089 ADSPVQENENAPE
+1089 SPVQENENAPE

-1117 FPSVPVGETAETNE
+1117 FPSVPMPETAETNE
-1131 AAMPEAP
+1131 AAIPEAP
-1138 TREEDTSVPAT
+1138 VKEEVP
-1149 DMTQEEPLPQ
+1149 
-1159 QETADAAPADVA
+1159 
-1171 AEALSDEMDST
+1171 
-1182 DEAGAETVADTDVTP
+1182 
-1197 SAQDEA
+1197 
-1203 AAVPPSAPAFPAP
+1203 
-1216 AREAAAEQTLPADDV
+1216 
-1231 QTGDAST
+1231 
-1238 DAAEAPVS
+1238 
-1246 DAVQPEEAASADSP
+1246 
-1260 VQENENAPEAAE
+1260 
-1272 DVAPAPAPAAP
+1272 
-1283 DFPSV
+1283 
-1288 PVAEMA
+1288 
-1294 ETNEAAM
+1294 
-1301 PEAPARE
+1301 
-1308 EDTAAPA
+1308 AAPA
-1315 AGMTREEPLPQQE
+1315 ADMTREEPLPQQE

-1358 DTDVTPSAQ
+1358 DTDVTPPAR

-1372 VPPSAPAFPAPAREA
+1372 VPPSTPAFPAPAREV
-1387 AAEQTLP
+1387 AAEQAPP
-1394 ADDVQTGDASTD
+1394 ADDVQTGDVRTD
-1406 AAEAP
+1406 ADEAP
-1411 VSDAVQPEEAASAD
+1411 VSDAVQPEEAAPAD

-1470 APVKEAGPVAP
+1470 APVKEAGPAAP
-1481 VADMTRE
+1481 AADMTRE

-1503 PADDATGATVDEK
+1503 SADDATGATVDEK

-1573 DRPAPRQEETVSA
+1573 DRPAPRQEEAVSA

-1624 TPQPRKSSSTGPGAG
+1624 TPQPRKSSSTGPAAG

-1645 GAPVEEAP
+1645 GAPVEETP

-1708 DKEEARSPQAP
+1708 DKEEARSPQTP

-1752 TTNPWIERRAASRP
+1752 TTNPWIERRTASRP

>member
-1 MTYPLLPLQA
+1 MTHPLLPTQA
-11 GSRRLALIVIPLLL
+11 ASRRLALIVIPLLL

-37 TPPPAPAP
+37 TPPPASAP
-45 TPALPVSLSA
+45 TPALPADLSA
-55 TPQGTAAGQL
+55 TPRGSAAGQL
-65 GILPYLSAFLDT
+65 DILPYLSAFLDT
-77 DGDMSVEEVATPGMM
+77 DGDRSVEEVAAPGMLS
-92 PSFQPLHPRTLP
+92 SFRPLHPRTLP

-118 AGTERTE
+118 AGPGRPAP
-125 SLMLDLG
+125 LVLDLG
-132 QGVPAGAVLYTPD
+132 QGVPAGAVLYTPG

-156 ESQANWRNL
+156 EDRANWRNL
-165 LPLPL
+165 LCLPL
-170 PAETPQVCF
+170 PGETPQICY

-197 DNLAGAPESLLG
+197 DNLADAPESLLG

-312 LPLWPDFSWLGR
+312 LPLWPDFSWMGR
-324 FLPLWPMLA
+324 YLPLWPMLA

-371 LGTLLPPF
+371 FGTLLPPF

-403 REAGTSAEPA
+403 RETETAAAGPA
-413 DPLAPGRPARNQTIT
+413 DPTAPDRSAQSRTIT

-436 TDGNTLPLMTG
+436 TEGNTLPLMTG
-447 LSQPAPAPATVEAE
+447 LSQPAPAPATVEAD

-470 LEQALAAPLRE
+470 LEQALAVPLRE
-481 IVEQD
+481 LVEQN
-486 RQLEQCALPHDVRS
+486 RQLEQCSLPHDVRS
-500 RVENMGRR
+500 RVEGMGRR
-508 ARQALSL
+508 ARQALRL

-527 APAPTDTARA
+527 APAPTDGARA
-537 EKRVFDLRKTL
+537 ATRAFDLRRMLQKT
-548 RQAHDT
+548 HEH
-554 CRPLAEKSGIA
+554 CRALAEKSGIA
-565 LGWHVPADLEQLY
+565 LGWHVPSDLEQRY
-578 EGPAGE
+578 EGPAGD
-584 LEDVLRLLL
+584 LEETLRLLL
-593 EDALRATKGGKIH
+593 EDAVRASKGGKVH
-606 FAVRRVPDSKHPGHL
+606 FAVRHVPDSKHPGHL

-631 LPPEQRSASLLARI
+631 LPPEQRSAPLLARI

-650 SHGGFLGVES
+650 AHGGFLGVES

-670 LQLHLPEASDGE
+670 LQLQLPEASAD

-692 DAATRHELGA
+692 DAATRRELGA

-711 HETGTLAHGLAT
+711 RETGTLAHGLAA
-723 GARKGRTPAAVLLVC
+723 GARRGGTPATVLLVC

-744 DAAPLLRRYHSLAE
+744 EAAPMLRRYHGLAE

-773 QWDALAHAGFSH
+773 QWDALANAGFSH

-826 LPDLFGPAAAPQA
+826 LPDLFGPVAAPQA

-849 TDDIPQQTAPA
+849 TDDMPERTVPA
-860 APAAA
+860 AQAATGG
-865 SADLPDLFAAPA
+865 DLPDLFAAPA
-877 AAAADTAQAE
+877 SAGAEAAPAA
-887 PLPLTDDMRLDMPA
+887 PLSLTDDMRRDAPVA
-901 AQTARPVADA
+901 PVAQTARPEAEQPLPADDEQSGA
-911 VQPEEAAPAESPVQ
+911 VRAEAAEASAADDAQPVAPAPADSPVQ
-925 ENENAPDA
+925 ENDAAPEA
-933 AEDIAPAPAPAA
+933 AEDDGPAPAPTA
-945 PDFPSVPMPETAETN
+945 PDFPSVPVATMDDATT
-960 EAAMPEAPVKEEEP
+960 PEAPLEEEKEE
-974 AAPAAD
+974 APAAEAPQ
-980 MTREEPLPQQE
+980 EEALPQQG
-991 TAAAAA
+991 TADA
-997 AAPADVAAEALS
+997 AAPADSPAASS
-1009 DEMDSAEEAGTK
+1009 DAADSTEEA
-1021 AVAGADVTPP
+1021 VAETGADADMPGP
-1031 ARDEAAAVSPS
+1031 AQDEAAEVSPS
-1042 APAFPAPARE
+1042 APAFPAPAQE
-1052 AAAEQA
+1052 VEAEQ
-1058 PPADD
+1058 PLPADD
-1063 VQTGDAPTDAAEAP
+1063 RQNRDVRADAAEASAADDAQP
-1077 VSDAVQPEEAAS
+1077 VAPAP
-1089 ADSPVQENENAPE
+1089 ADSPVQENDAAPE
-1102 AAEDVAPAPAPAAPD
+1102 AAEDDGPAPAP
-1117 FPSVPVGETAETNE
+1117 T
-1131 AAMPEAP
+1131 
-1138 TREEDTSVPAT
+1138 
-1149 DMTQEEPLPQ
+1149 
-1159 QETADAAPADVA
+1159 
-1171 AEALSDEMDST
+1171 
-1182 DEAGAETVADTDVTP
+1182 
-1197 SAQDEA
+1197 
-1203 AAVPPSAPAFPAP
+1203 
-1216 AREAAAEQTLPADDV
+1216 
-1231 QTGDAST
+1231 
-1238 DAAEAPVS
+1238 
-1246 DAVQPEEAASADSP
+1246 
-1260 VQENENAPEAAE
+1260 
-1272 DVAPAPAPAAP
+1272 AP

-1288 PVAEMA
+1288 PVATMDDA
-1294 ETNEAAM
+1294 TT
-1301 PEAPARE
+1301 PEAPLE
-1308 EDTAAPA
+1308 EEKEEAPA
-1315 AGMTREEPLPQQE
+1315 AEAPQEEALPQQG
-1328 TADAAP
+1328 TADAAAP
-1334 ADVAAEA
+1334 ADGPAAS
-1341 LSDEMDS
+1341 SDAADS
-1348 TDEAGAETVA
+1348 TEEAVAETGA
-1358 DTDVTPSAQ
+1358 DADMPSPAQ
-1367 DEAAA
+1367 DEAA
-1372 VPPSAPAFPAPAREA
+1372 
-1387 AAEQTLP
+1387 
-1394 ADDVQTGDASTD
+1394 
-1406 AAEAP
+1406 EAP
-1411 VSDAVQPEEAASAD
+1411 RP
-1425 SPVQENEN
+1425 
-1433 APEAAEDVAPAPAPA
+1433 
-1448 APDFPSVPVAE
+1448 
-1459 MAETNEAAMPE
+1459 
-1470 APVKEAGPVAP
+1470 
-1481 VADMTRE
+1481 
-1488 EPLPQQET
+1488 
-1496 ADAAAAA
+1496 
-1503 PADDATGATVDEK
+1503 
-1516 ERTEAPVAD
+1516 
-1525 AQAASATRAPAFPSV
+1525 APAFPSAD
-1540 EAAASPLAG
+1540 AARPLAG

-1573 DRPAPRQEETVSA
+1573 SRPVPRREEAASA

-1624 TPQPRKSSSTGPGAG
+1624 TPPPRKGPGSGPAAG

-1653 QAVPGSKDVSSLP
+1653 HAVPGSKDVSSLP

-1695 FLSRFHTGNGQPQ
+1695 FLSRFHTGSSQPRDDREE
-1708 DKEEARSPQAP
+1708 DKGPQAP
-1719 AATAQERQ
+1719 AATVQERQ
-1727 GTPRPMP
+1727 GTPRPIP
-1734 RKDAPREETPGT
+1734 KKEGPQQKSPEAAAEIP
-1746 TADIPA
+1746 TAA
-1752 TTNPWIERRAASRP
+1752 NPWIERRTAPRPAAP
-1766 VAPTPRMPVPPM
+1766 APRVPVPPM

-1873 MGS
+1873 LGS

>member
-1 MTYPLLPLQA
+1 MTHPLLPTQA
-11 GSRRLALIVIPLLL
+11 ASRRLALIVIPLLL

-37 TPPPAPAP
+37 TPPPASAP
-45 TPALPVSLSA
+45 TPALPADLSA
-55 TPQGTAAGQL
+55 TPRGSAAGQL
-65 GILPYLSAFLDT
+65 DILPYLSAFLDT
-77 DGDMSVEEVATPGMM
+77 DGDRSVEEVAAPGMLS
-92 PSFQPLHPRTLP
+92 SFRPLHPRTLP

-118 AGTERTE
+118 AGPGRPAP
-125 SLMLDLG
+125 LVLDLG
-132 QGVPAGAVLYTPD
+132 QGVPAGAVLYTPG

-156 ESQANWRNL
+156 EDRANWRNL
-165 LPLPL
+165 LCLPL
-170 PAETPQVCF
+170 PGETPQICY

-197 DNLAGAPESLLG
+197 DNLADAPESLLG

-312 LPLWPDFSWLGR
+312 LPLWPDFSWMGR
-324 FLPLWPMLA
+324 YLPLWPMLA

-371 LGTLLPPF
+371 FGTLLPPF

-403 REAGTSAEPA
+403 RETETAAAGPA
-413 DPLAPGRPARNQTIT
+413 DPTAPDRSAQSQTIT

-436 TDGNTLPLMTG
+436 TEGNTLPLMTG
-447 LSQPAPAPATVEAE
+447 LSQPAPAPATVEAD

-470 LEQALAAPLRE
+470 LEQALAVPLRE
-481 IVEQD
+481 LVEQN
-486 RQLEQCALPHDVRS
+486 RQLEQCSLPHDVRS
-500 RVENMGRR
+500 RVEGMGRR
-508 ARQALSL
+508 ARQALRL

-527 APAPTDTARA
+527 APAPTDGARA
-537 EKRVFDLRKTL
+537 ATRAFDLRRMLQKT
-548 RQAHDT
+548 HEH
-554 CRPLAEKSGIA
+554 CRALAEKSGIA
-565 LGWHVPADLEQLY
+565 LGWHVPSDLEQRY
-578 EGPAGE
+578 EGPAGD
-584 LEDVLRLLL
+584 LEETLRLLL
-593 EDALRATKGGKIH
+593 EDAVRASKGGKVH
-606 FAVRRVPDSKHPGHL
+606 FAVRHVPDSKHPGHL

-631 LPPEQRSASLLARI
+631 LPPEQRSAPLLARI

-650 SHGGFLGVES
+650 AHGGFLGVES

-670 LQLHLPEASDGE
+670 LQLQLPEASAD

-692 DAATRHELGA
+692 DAATRRELGA

-711 HETGTLAHGLAT
+711 RETGTLAHGLAA
-723 GARKGRTPAAVLLVC
+723 GARRGGTPATVLLVC

-744 DAAPLLRRYHSLAE
+744 EAAPMLRRYHGLAE

-773 QWDALAHAGFSH
+773 QWDALANAGFSH

-826 LPDLFGPAAAPQA
+826 LPDLFGPVAAPQA

-849 TDDIPQQTAPA
+849 TDDMPERTVPA
-860 APAAA
+860 AQAATGG
-865 SADLPDLFAAPA
+865 DLPDLFAAPA
-877 AAAADTAQAE
+877 SAGAEAAPAA
-887 PLPLTDDMRLDMPA
+887 PLSLTDDMRCDAPVA
-901 AQTARPVADA
+901 PVAPVAQTARPEAEQPLPADDEQSGAVRADA
-911 VQPEEAAPAESPVQ
+911 AAASAADDAQPV
-925 ENENAPDA
+925 
-933 AEDIAPAPAPAA
+933 APAP
-945 PDFPSVPMPETAETN
+945 
-960 EAAMPEAPVKEEEP
+960 
-974 AAPAAD
+974 
-980 MTREEPLPQQE
+980 
-991 TAAAAA
+991 
-997 AAPADVAAEALS
+997 
-1009 DEMDSAEEAGTK
+1009 
-1021 AVAGADVTPP
+1021 
-1031 ARDEAAAVSPS
+1031 
-1042 APAFPAPARE
+1042 
-1052 AAAEQA
+1052 
-1058 PPADD
+1058 
-1063 VQTGDAPTDAAEAP
+1063 
-1077 VSDAVQPEEAAS
+1077 
-1089 ADSPVQENENAPE
+1089 ADSPVQENGAAPE
-1102 AAEDVAPAPAPAAPD
+1102 AAEDDGPAPAPTAPD
-1117 FPSVPVGETAETNE
+1117 FPSVPV
-1131 AAMPEAP
+1131 AAMDDATTPEAP
-1138 TREEDTSVPAT
+1138 LEEEKEEAPAAEAP
-1149 DMTQEEPLPQ
+1149 QEEALPQ
-1159 QETADAAPADVA
+1159 QGTADAAAAPADGPA
-1171 AEALSDEMDST
+1171 ASSDAADST
-1182 DEAGAETVADTDVTP
+1182 EEAVAETGADADMP
-1197 SAQDEA
+1197 GPAQDEA
-1203 AAVPPSAPAFPAP
+1203 AEVPPSAPAFPAP
-1216 AREAAAEQTLPADDV
+1216 AQEVEAEQPLPADDRQNRDV
-1231 QTGDAST
+1231 RA
-1238 DAAEAPVS
+1238 DAAEASAADDAQPV
-1246 DAVQPEEAASADSP
+1246 APAPADSP
-1260 VQENENAPEAAE
+1260 VQENGAAPEAAE
-1272 DVAPAPAPAAP
+1272 DDGPAPAPTAP

-1288 PVAEMA
+1288 PVA
-1294 ETNEAAM
+1294 AM
-1301 PEAPARE
+1301 DDATTPEAPLE
-1308 EDTAAPA
+1308 EEKEEAP
-1315 AGMTREEPLPQQE
+1315 
-1328 TADAAP
+1328 
-1334 ADVAAEA
+1334 
-1341 LSDEMDS
+1341 
-1348 TDEAGAETVA
+1348 
-1358 DTDVTPSAQ
+1358 
-1367 DEAAA
+1367 
-1372 VPPSAPAFPAPAREA
+1372 
-1387 AAEQTLP
+1387 
-1394 ADDVQTGDASTD
+1394 

-1411 VSDAVQPEEAASAD
+1411 QEEA
-1425 SPVQENEN
+1425 
-1433 APEAAEDVAPAPAPA
+1433 
-1448 APDFPSVPVAE
+1448 
-1459 MAETNEAAMPE
+1459 
-1470 APVKEAGPVAP
+1470 
-1481 VADMTRE
+1481 
-1488 EPLPQQET
+1488 LPQQGT
-1496 ADAAAAA
+1496 ADAAAA
-1503 PADDATGATVDEK
+1503 PADGPADSSDAADSTEEAVAE
-1516 ERTEAPVAD
+1516 TEADAD
-1525 AQAASATRAPAFPSV
+1525 MPSPAQDEAAEAPRPAPAFPSAD
-1540 EAAASPLAG
+1540 AARPLAG

-1573 DRPAPRQEETVSA
+1573 SRPVPRREEAASA

-1624 TPQPRKSSSTGPGAG
+1624 TPPPRKGPGSGPAAG

-1653 QAVPGSKDVSSLP
+1653 HAVPGSKDVSSLP
-1666 DMTPDSTTLLASGR
+1666 DMTPDSSTLLASGR

-1695 FLSRFHTGNGQPQ
+1695 FLSRFHTGSSQPRDDREE
-1708 DKEEARSPQAP
+1708 DKGPQAP
-1719 AATAQERQ
+1719 AATVQERQ
-1727 GTPRPMP
+1727 GTPRPIP
-1734 RKDAPREETPGT
+1734 KKEGPQQKSPEAAAEIP
-1746 TADIPA
+1746 TAA
-1752 TTNPWIERRAASRP
+1752 NPWIERRTAPRP
-1766 VAPTPRMPVPPM
+1766 TAPAPRVPVPPM

-1873 MGS
+1873 LGS

>member
-11 GSRRLALIVIPLLL
+11 GFRRLALIVIPLLL

-527 APAPTDTARA
+527 APAPADTARA

-711 HETGTLAHGLAT
+711 HETGTLAHGLAA

-826 LPDLFGPAAAPQA
+826 LPDLFGPAAASQT

-877 AAAADTAQAE
+877 AAAADTAQTE
-887 PLPLTDDMRLDMPA
+887 PLPLTDDMRLDTPA
-901 AQTARPVADA
+901 AHPPRPVADAVQPEEAASANSPVQENENAPDAAEDIAPAPAPAAPDFPSVPVAETAETNDAAMPEAPVKEEGPAAPAADMTREEPLPQQETADADAPADAAAETLSDEMDSTEEAGAKAVADTDVTPSAQDEAAAVPPSAPAFPAPAREAAAEQAPPADDVQTGDAPTDAAEAPMSDA

-960 EAAMPEAPVKEEEP
+960 EAAMPEAPVKEEGP

-991 TAAAAA
+991 TADAD
-997 AAPADVAAEALS
+997 APAD
-1009 DEMDSAEEAGTK
+1009 
-1021 AVAGADVTPP
+1021 
-1031 ARDEAAAVSPS
+1031 
-1042 APAFPAPARE
+1042 
-1052 AAAEQA
+1052 AAAE
-1058 PPADD
+1058 
-1063 VQTGDAPTDAAEAP
+1063 T
-1077 VSDAVQPEEAAS
+1077 
-1089 ADSPVQENENAPE
+1089 
-1102 AAEDVAPAPAPAAPD
+1102 
-1117 FPSVPVGETAETNE
+1117 
-1131 AAMPEAP
+1131 
-1138 TREEDTSVPAT
+1138 
-1149 DMTQEEPLPQ
+1149 
-1159 QETADAAPADVA
+1159 
-1171 AEALSDEMDST
+1171 LSDEMDST
-1182 DEAGAETVADTDVTP
+1182 EEAGAKAVADTDVTP

-1246 DAVQPEEAASADSP
+1246 DAVQPEEAAPAESP

-1288 PVAEMA
+1288 PVG
-1294 ETNEAAM
+1294 ET
-1301 PEAPARE
+1301 
-1308 EDTAAPA
+1308 
-1315 AGMTREEPLPQQE
+1315 
-1328 TADAAP
+1328 
-1334 ADVAAEA
+1334 
-1341 LSDEMDS
+1341 
-1348 TDEAGAETVA
+1348 
-1358 DTDVTPSAQ
+1358 
-1367 DEAAA
+1367 
-1372 VPPSAPAFPAPAREA
+1372 
-1387 AAEQTLP
+1387 
-1394 ADDVQTGDASTD
+1394 
-1406 AAEAP
+1406 
-1411 VSDAVQPEEAASAD
+1411 
-1425 SPVQENEN
+1425 
-1433 APEAAEDVAPAPAPA
+1433 
-1448 APDFPSVPVAE
+1448 
-1459 MAETNEAAMPE
+1459 AETNEAAMPE
-1470 APVKEAGPVAP
+1470 APVKEAGPAAP
-1481 VADMTRE
+1481 AADMTRE

-1624 TPQPRKSSSTGPGAG
+1624 TPQPRKSSSTGPAAG

-1752 TTNPWIERRAASRP
+1752 TTNPWIERRTASRP

>member
-1 MTYPLLPLQA
+1 MTYPLLPVQA
-11 GSRRLALIVIPLLL
+11 ACRRLALIVIPLLL

-37 TPPPAPAP
+37 TPPPVPAP
-45 TPALPVSLSA
+45 TPALPASLSA
-55 TPQGTAAGQL
+55 APQASATGQL

-77 DGDMSVEEVATPGMM
+77 DGDMSVEEVAAPGMM
-92 PSFQPLHPRTLP
+92 ASFQPLHPRALP

-118 AGTERTE
+118 AGTARAE

-197 DNLAGAPESLLG
+197 DNLASAPESLLG

-278 LAHLARHLMQTAS
+278 LAHLARHLMQTPS

-312 LPLWPDFSWLGR
+312 LPLWPDFSWMGR

-403 REAGTSAEPA
+403 RETGSSAEAA
-413 DPLAPGRPARNQTIT
+413 DPLAPGRPAQNQTIT

-447 LSQPAPAPATVEAE
+447 LSQPAPVPATVEAE

-481 IVEQD
+481 IVEQN
-486 RQLEQCALPHDVRS
+486 RQLEQCALPHDARS
-500 RVENMGRR
+500 RVESMGRR
-508 ARQALSL
+508 ARQALRL
-515 LHDPAGDAAAPA
+515 LHDPAGETAAPA
-527 APAPTDTARA
+527 TPSPTETARA

-548 RQAHDT
+548 RQTHET
-554 CRPLAEKSGIA
+554 CRALAEKAGIA

-578 EGPAGE
+578 EGPAGD

-593 EDALRATKGGKIH
+593 EDAVRASKGGKVH
-606 FAVRRVPDSKHPGHL
+606 FAVRRVPDSKNPGHL

-670 LQLHLPEASDGE
+670 LQLHLPEASDDE
-682 DLPTVLVCAP
+682 ELPTVLVCAP
-692 DAATRHELGA
+692 DAATRRELGA

-711 HETGTLAHGLAT
+711 HETGTLAHGLAA
-723 GARKGRTPAAVLLVC
+723 GARKGRTPAAVLLIC

-744 DAAPLLRRYHSLAE
+744 EAAPLLRRYHSLAE

-785 ALTLPVSEDALR
+785 ALTLPVAEDALR

-819 TRQADAP
+819 SRQAEAP

-849 TDDIPQQTAPA
+849 TDDVPQQTAPA
-860 APAAA
+860 APAAT
-865 SADLPDLFAAPA
+865 SGDLPDLFAAPA
-877 AAAADTAQAE
+877 AAAADAAQAE
-887 PLPLTDDMRLDMPA
+887 PLTLTDDMRLDAPA
-901 AQTARPVADA
+901 AQPVADA
-911 VQPEEAAPAESPVQ
+911 AQPVEPAAADSPVQEKENASAATADDVPAAPTAPAFPSVPVAETHDDAMPEAPVEAKEEAAAPANETAQDEEEPRQETTADTAPAAPADGPDKADEAPAARADDAEKPVAAAPASADVASPAQDESAAASLSAPDSPTLMQEAATGQTLSDDSRADGVPADDAHTAVADTAQPVEPAAADSPVQEKENAPDATADEVPAAPTAPAFPSVPVAETHDDALPEAPVEEKEEAAAPADETAQDEEEPRQEMTADAAPVAPVDGPDEADEAPAARADDAEESVTAAPAPADVASPVQEESAAAPLSAPATPAQEAEAEQPLPGDDARAEAPVADAARPAEPAATDSPVQ

-933 AEDIAPAPAPAA
+933 TADEVPTAPTAPA
-945 PDFPSVPMPETAETN
+945 
-960 EAAMPEAPVKEEEP
+960 
-974 AAPAAD
+974 
-980 MTREEPLPQQE
+980 
-991 TAAAAA
+991 
-997 AAPADVAAEALS
+997 
-1009 DEMDSAEEAGTK
+1009 
-1021 AVAGADVTPP
+1021 
-1031 ARDEAAAVSPS
+1031 
-1042 APAFPAPARE
+1042 
-1052 AAAEQA
+1052 
-1058 PPADD
+1058 
-1063 VQTGDAPTDAAEAP
+1063 
-1077 VSDAVQPEEAAS
+1077 
-1089 ADSPVQENENAPE
+1089 
-1102 AAEDVAPAPAPAAPD
+1102 
-1117 FPSVPVGETAETNE
+1117 
-1131 AAMPEAP
+1131 
-1138 TREEDTSVPAT
+1138 
-1149 DMTQEEPLPQ
+1149 
-1159 QETADAAPADVA
+1159 
-1171 AEALSDEMDST
+1171 
-1182 DEAGAETVADTDVTP
+1182 
-1197 SAQDEA
+1197 
-1203 AAVPPSAPAFPAP
+1203 
-1216 AREAAAEQTLPADDV
+1216 
-1231 QTGDAST
+1231 
-1238 DAAEAPVS
+1238 
-1246 DAVQPEEAASADSP
+1246 
-1260 VQENENAPEAAE
+1260 
-1272 DVAPAPAPAAP
+1272 
-1283 DFPSV
+1283 FPSV
-1288 PVAEMA
+1288 PVAETPA
-1294 ETNEAAM
+1294 DAM
-1301 PEAPARE
+1301 P
-1308 EDTAAPA
+1308 
-1315 AGMTREEPLPQQE
+1315 G
-1328 TADAAP
+1328 
-1334 ADVAAEA
+1334 
-1341 LSDEMDS
+1341 
-1348 TDEAGAETVA
+1348 
-1358 DTDVTPSAQ
+1358 
-1367 DEAAA
+1367 
-1372 VPPSAPAFPAPAREA
+1372 
-1387 AAEQTLP
+1387 
-1394 ADDVQTGDASTD
+1394 
-1406 AAEAP
+1406 
-1411 VSDAVQPEEAASAD
+1411 
-1425 SPVQENEN
+1425 
-1433 APEAAEDVAPAPAPA
+1433 
-1448 APDFPSVPVAE
+1448 
-1459 MAETNEAAMPE
+1459 
-1470 APVKEAGPVAP
+1470 APVKE
-1481 VADMTRE
+1481 
-1488 EPLPQQET
+1488 
-1496 ADAAAAA
+1496 
-1503 PADDATGATVDEK
+1503 K
-1516 ERTEAPVAD
+1516 E
-1525 AQAASATRAPAFPSV
+1525 
-1540 EAAASPLAG
+1540 EAAASPLSG

-1573 DRPAPRQEETVSA
+1573 SRPAPRQEETASA

-1617 TDKSALI
+1617 TDRSALI
-1624 TPQPRKSSSTGPGAG
+1624 TPQPRKSSSSGPAAG

-1695 FLSRFHTGNGQPQ
+1695 FLSRFHTGNSQPQ
-1708 DKEEARSPQAP
+1708 DREEEDKGPQAP
-1719 AATAQERQ
+1719 AATVQERQ

-1734 RKDAPREETPGT
+1734 KKEAPREETTET

-1752 TTNPWIERRAASRP
+1752 TTNPWIERRTAPRP

-1783 PPDDP
+1783 PPDNP

>member
-1 MTYPLLPLQA
+1 MTYPLLPVQA
-11 GSRRLALIVIPLLL
+11 ACRRLALIVIPLLL

-37 TPPPAPAP
+37 TPPPVPAP
-45 TPALPVSLSA
+45 TPALPASLSA
-55 TPQGTAAGQL
+55 TPQASATGQL

-77 DGDMSVEEVATPGMM
+77 DGDMSVEEVAAPGMM
-92 PSFQPLHPRTLP
+92 ASFQPLHPRALP

-118 AGTERTE
+118 AGTARAE

-197 DNLAGAPESLLG
+197 DNLASAPESLLG

-278 LAHLARHLMQTAS
+278 LAHLARHLMQTPS

-312 LPLWPDFSWLGR
+312 LPLWPDFSWMGR

-403 REAGTSAEPA
+403 RETGSSAEAA
-413 DPLAPGRPARNQTIT
+413 DPLAPGRPAQNQTIT

-481 IVEQD
+481 IVEQNC
-486 RQLEQCALPHDVRS
+486 QLEQCALPHDARS
-500 RVENMGRR
+500 RVESMGRR
-508 ARQALSL
+508 ARQALRL
-515 LHDPAGDAAAPA
+515 LHDPAGETAAPA
-527 APAPTDTARA
+527 TPFPTETARA

-548 RQAHDT
+548 RQTHET
-554 CRPLAEKSGIA
+554 CRALAEKAGIA
-565 LGWHVPADLEQLY
+565 LCWHVPADLEQLY
-578 EGPAGE
+578 EGPAGD

-593 EDALRATKGGKIH
+593 EDAVRASKGGKIH
-606 FAVRRVPDSKHPGHL
+606 FAVRRVPDSKNPGHL

-650 SHGGFLGVES
+650 AHGGFLGVES

-670 LQLHLPEASDGE
+670 LQLHLPEASDDE
-682 DLPTVLVCAP
+682 ELPTVLVCAP
-692 DAATRHELGA
+692 DAATRRELGA

-711 HETGTLAHGLAT
+711 HETGTLAHGLAA
-723 GARKGRTPAAVLLVC
+723 GARKGRTPAAVLLIC
-738 GPEASV
+738 GPESSV
-744 DAAPLLRRYHSLAE
+744 EAAPLLRRYHSLAE

-785 ALTLPVSEDALR
+785 ALTLPVAEDALR

-819 TRQADAP
+819 SRQAEAP

-849 TDDIPQQTAPA
+849 TDDVPQQTAPA
-860 APAAA
+860 APAAT
-865 SADLPDLFAAPA
+865 SGDLPDLFAAPA
-877 AAAADTAQAE
+877 AAAADDAQAA
-887 PLPLTDDMRLDMPA
+887 PLTLTDDMRLDAPA
-901 AQTARPVADA
+901 AQPVADA
-911 VQPEEAAPAESPVQ
+911 AQPV
-925 ENENAPDA
+925 
-933 AEDIAPAPAPAA
+933 
-945 PDFPSVPMPETAETN
+945 
-960 EAAMPEAPVKEEEP
+960 EP
-974 AAPAAD
+974 AA
-980 MTREEPLPQQE
+980 
-991 TAAAAA
+991 
-997 AAPADVAAEALS
+997 
-1009 DEMDSAEEAGTK
+1009 
-1021 AVAGADVTPP
+1021 
-1031 ARDEAAAVSPS
+1031 
-1042 APAFPAPARE
+1042 
-1052 AAAEQA
+1052 
-1058 PPADD
+1058 
-1063 VQTGDAPTDAAEAP
+1063 
-1077 VSDAVQPEEAAS
+1077 
-1089 ADSPVQENENAPE
+1089 ADSPVQEKENAS
-1102 AAEDVAPAPAPAAPD
+1102 AATADDVPAAP
-1117 FPSVPVGETAETNE
+1117 T
-1131 AAMPEAP
+1131 
-1138 TREEDTSVPAT
+1138 
-1149 DMTQEEPLPQ
+1149 
-1159 QETADAAPADVA
+1159 APA
-1171 AEALSDEMDST
+1171 
-1182 DEAGAETVADTDVTP
+1182 
-1197 SAQDEA
+1197 
-1203 AAVPPSAPAFPAP
+1203 
-1216 AREAAAEQTLPADDV
+1216 
-1231 QTGDAST
+1231 
-1238 DAAEAPVS
+1238 
-1246 DAVQPEEAASADSP
+1246 
-1260 VQENENAPEAAE
+1260 
-1272 DVAPAPAPAAP
+1272 
-1283 DFPSV
+1283 FPSV
-1288 PVAEMA
+1288 PVAETPA
-1294 ETNEAAM
+1294 DAM
-1301 PEAPARE
+1301 PEAPVEAKE
-1308 EDTAAPA
+1308 EAAAPA
-1315 AGMTREEPLPQQE
+1315 NETAQDEEEPRQE
-1328 TADAAP
+1328 TTADAAP
-1334 ADVAAEA
+1334 AAPADGPDKADEAPAARADDAEEPVAAA
-1341 LSDEMDS
+1341 
-1348 TDEAGAETVA
+1348 
-1358 DTDVTPSAQ
+1358 
-1367 DEAAA
+1367 
-1372 VPPSAPAFPAPAREA
+1372 PAPADVTSPVQEESAVASLSASATPAQEA
-1387 AAEQTLP
+1387 EDEQPLP
-1394 ADDVQTGDASTD
+1394 SDDAR
-1406 AAEAP
+1406 AEAP
-1411 VSDAVQPEEAASAD
+1411 VADDAHPVEPAATD
-1425 SPVQENEN
+1425 SPVQESEKVSD
-1433 APEAAEDVAPAPAPA
+1433 ATADEVPA
-1448 APDFPSVPVAE
+1448 APTAPAFPSVPVT
-1459 MAETNEAAMPE
+1459 ETPADAMPE
-1470 APVKEAGPVAP
+1470 GPVKAK
-1481 VADMTRE
+1481 E
-1488 EPLPQQET
+1488 E
-1496 ADAAAAA
+1496 AAA
-1503 PADDATGATVDEK
+1503 PADETSQDKEEARQETTADAAPAAPVDGPDEADEAPAARADDAEESVTAAPAPADVASPVQEGSAAAPLSAPATPAQEAEAEQPLPSDDA
-1516 ERTEAPVAD
+1516 RAEAPVAD
-1525 AQAASATRAPAFPSV
+1525 AAQPAEPAATDSPVQEKENAPDATADEVPAAPTAPAFPSV
-1540 EAAASPLAG
+1540 PMAETPADALPETPVKEKEEAAASPLSG

-1573 DRPAPRQEETVSA
+1573 SRPAPRQEETASA

-1617 TDKSALI
+1617 TDRSALI
-1624 TPQPRKSSSTGPGAG
+1624 TPQPRKSSSSGPAAG

-1695 FLSRFHTGNGQPQ
+1695 FLSRFHTGNSQPQ
-1708 DKEEARSPQAP
+1708 DREEEDKGPQAP
-1719 AATAQERQ
+1719 AATVQERQ

-1734 RKDAPREETPGT
+1734 KKEAPREETTET

-1752 TTNPWIERRAASRP
+1752 TTNPWIERRTAPRP

>member
-1 MTYPLLPLQA
+1 MTYPLLPVQA
-11 GSRRLALIVIPLLL
+11 ACRRLALIVIPLLL

-37 TPPPAPAP
+37 TPPPVPAP
-45 TPALPVSLSA
+45 TPALPASLSA
-55 TPQGTAAGQL
+55 APQASATGQL

-77 DGDMSVEEVATPGMM
+77 DGDMSVEEVAAPGMM
-92 PSFQPLHPRTLP
+92 ASFQPLHPRALP

-118 AGTERTE
+118 AGTARAE

-165 LPLPL
+165 LLLPL

-197 DNLAGAPESLLG
+197 DNLASAPESLLG

-278 LAHLARHLMQTAS
+278 LAHLARHLMQTPS

-312 LPLWPDFSWLGR
+312 LPLWPDFSWMGR

-403 REAGTSAEPA
+403 RETGSSAEA
-413 DPLAPGRPARNQTIT
+413 TDPLAPGRPAQNQTIT

-481 IVEQD
+481 IVEQN

-500 RVENMGRR
+500 RVESMGRR
-508 ARQALSL
+508 ARQALRL
-515 LHDPAGDAAAPA
+515 LHDPAGETAAPA
-527 APAPTDTARA
+527 TPSLTETARA

-548 RQAHDT
+548 RQTHET
-554 CRPLAEKSGIA
+554 CRALAEKAGIA

-578 EGPAGE
+578 EGPAGD

-593 EDALRATKGGKIH
+593 EDAVRASKGGKIH
-606 FAVRRVPDSKHPGHL
+606 FAVRRVPDSKNPGHL

-670 LQLHLPEASDGE
+670 LQLHLPEASDDE
-682 DLPTVLVCAP
+682 ELPTVLVCAP
-692 DAATRHELGA
+692 DAATRRELGA

-711 HETGTLAHGLAT
+711 HETGTLAHGLAA
-723 GARKGRTPAAVLLVC
+723 GARKGRTPAAVLLIC

-744 DAAPLLRRYHSLAE
+744 EAAPLLRRYHSLAE

-785 ALTLPVSEDALR
+785 ALTLPVAEDALR

-819 TRQADAP
+819 SRQAEAP

-849 TDDIPQQTAPA
+849 TDDVPQQTAPA
-860 APAAA
+860 APAAT
-865 SADLPDLFAAPA
+865 SGDLPDLFAAPA
-877 AAAADTAQAE
+877 AAAADDAQAA
-887 PLPLTDDMRLDMPA
+887 PLTLTDDMRLDAPA
-901 AQTARPVADA
+901 AQPVEPAATDSPVQEKENASDATADEIPAAPTAPAFPSVPVAETPADA
-911 VQPEEAAPAESPVQ
+911 MPEAPVEAKEEAAAPANETAQDEEEPRQEMTADAAPAAPADGPDKADDAPAARADDAEEPVAAAPAPADVASPAQDESAAASLSAPDSPAPAQEAEAEQPLPGDDVHADAAEAPAADDAQPVEPAATDSPVQESEKVSDATADEVPAAPTAPAFPSVPVTETSADAMPEGPVKAKEEAAAPADETSQDKEEARQETTADAAPAAPVDGPDDVDEAPAARADDAEKPVAAAPAPADVTSPVQEESAAAPLSAPASPAQESEAEQPLPGDDAREDAAEAPAADAAQPAEPAATDSPVQ

-933 AEDIAPAPAPAA
+933 TADDVPAA
-945 PDFPSVPMPETAETN
+945 PT
-960 EAAMPEAPVKEEEP
+960 
-974 AAPAAD
+974 
-980 MTREEPLPQQE
+980 
-991 TAAAAA
+991 
-997 AAPADVAAEALS
+997 
-1009 DEMDSAEEAGTK
+1009 
-1021 AVAGADVTPP
+1021 
-1031 ARDEAAAVSPS
+1031 
-1042 APAFPAPARE
+1042 
-1052 AAAEQA
+1052 
-1058 PPADD
+1058 
-1063 VQTGDAPTDAAEAP
+1063 
-1077 VSDAVQPEEAAS
+1077 
-1089 ADSPVQENENAPE
+1089 
-1102 AAEDVAPAPAPAAPD
+1102 
-1117 FPSVPVGETAETNE
+1117 
-1131 AAMPEAP
+1131 
-1138 TREEDTSVPAT
+1138 
-1149 DMTQEEPLPQ
+1149 
-1159 QETADAAPADVA
+1159 
-1171 AEALSDEMDST
+1171 
-1182 DEAGAETVADTDVTP
+1182 
-1197 SAQDEA
+1197 
-1203 AAVPPSAPAFPAP
+1203 
-1216 AREAAAEQTLPADDV
+1216 
-1231 QTGDAST
+1231 
-1238 DAAEAPVS
+1238 
-1246 DAVQPEEAASADSP
+1246 
-1260 VQENENAPEAAE
+1260 
-1272 DVAPAPAPAAP
+1272 
-1283 DFPSV
+1283 
-1288 PVAEMA
+1288 
-1294 ETNEAAM
+1294 
-1301 PEAPARE
+1301 
-1308 EDTAAPA
+1308 
-1315 AGMTREEPLPQQE
+1315 
-1328 TADAAP
+1328 
-1334 ADVAAEA
+1334 
-1341 LSDEMDS
+1341 
-1348 TDEAGAETVA
+1348 
-1358 DTDVTPSAQ
+1358 
-1367 DEAAA
+1367 
-1372 VPPSAPAFPAPAREA
+1372 
-1387 AAEQTLP
+1387 
-1394 ADDVQTGDASTD
+1394 
-1406 AAEAP
+1406 
-1411 VSDAVQPEEAASAD
+1411 
-1425 SPVQENEN
+1425 
-1433 APEAAEDVAPAPAPA
+1433 
-1448 APDFPSVPVAE
+1448 
-1459 MAETNEAAMPE
+1459 
-1470 APVKEAGPVAP
+1470 
-1481 VADMTRE
+1481 
-1488 EPLPQQET
+1488 
-1496 ADAAAAA
+1496 
-1503 PADDATGATVDEK
+1503 
-1516 ERTEAPVAD
+1516 
-1525 AQAASATRAPAFPSV
+1525 APAFPSV
-1540 EAAASPLAG
+1540 PVTETPADALPETPVKEKEEAASPLSG

-1573 DRPAPRQEETVSA
+1573 SRPAPRQEETASA

-1617 TDKSALI
+1617 TDRSALI
-1624 TPQPRKSSSTGPGAG
+1624 TPQPRKSSSSGPAAG

-1653 QAVPGSKDVSSLP
+1653 RAVPGSKDVSSLP

-1695 FLSRFHTGNGQPQ
+1695 FLSRFHTGNSQPQ
-1708 DKEEARSPQAP
+1708 DREEEDKGPQAP
-1719 AATAQERQ
+1719 AATVQERQ

-1734 RKDAPREETPGT
+1734 KKEAPREETTET

-1752 TTNPWIERRAASRP
+1752 TTNPWIERRTAPRP

>member
-481 IVEQD
+481 IVEQN

-508 ARQALSL
+508 ARQALNL

-527 APAPTDTARA
+527 APAPADTARA

-877 AAAADTAQAE
+877 AAAADTAQTE
-887 PLPLTDDMRLDMPA
+887 PLPLTDDMRLDTPA

-911 VQPEEAAPAESPVQ
+911 VQPEEAA
-925 ENENAPDA
+925 
-933 AEDIAPAPAPAA
+933 
-945 PDFPSVPMPETAETN
+945 
-960 EAAMPEAPVKEEEP
+960 
-974 AAPAAD
+974 
-980 MTREEPLPQQE
+980 
-991 TAAAAA
+991 
-997 AAPADVAAEALS
+997 
-1009 DEMDSAEEAGTK
+1009 SAE
-1021 AVAGADVTPP
+1021 
-1031 ARDEAAAVSPS
+1031 
-1042 APAFPAPARE
+1042 
-1052 AAAEQA
+1052 
-1058 PPADD
+1058 
-1063 VQTGDAPTDAAEAP
+1063 
-1077 VSDAVQPEEAAS
+1077 
-1089 ADSPVQENENAPE
+1089 
-1102 AAEDVAPAPAPAAPD
+1102 
-1117 FPSVPVGETAETNE
+1117 
-1131 AAMPEAP
+1131 
-1138 TREEDTSVPAT
+1138 
-1149 DMTQEEPLPQ
+1149 
-1159 QETADAAPADVA
+1159 
-1171 AEALSDEMDST
+1171 
-1182 DEAGAETVADTDVTP
+1182 
-1197 SAQDEA
+1197 
-1203 AAVPPSAPAFPAP
+1203 
-1216 AREAAAEQTLPADDV
+1216 
-1231 QTGDAST
+1231 
-1238 DAAEAPVS
+1238 
-1246 DAVQPEEAASADSP
+1246 SP

-1387 AAEQTLP
+1387 AAEQALP
-1394 ADDVQTGDASTD
+1394 ADDVQTGDAPTD

-1411 VSDAVQPEEAASAD
+1411 MSDAVQPEEAASAD
-1425 SPVQENEN
+1425 SPVQESEN

-1573 DRPAPRQEETVSA
+1573 NRPAPRQEETVSA

-1624 TPQPRKSSSTGPGAG
+1624 TPQPRKSSSTGPAAG

-1645 GAPVEEAP
+1645 GAPVEETP

-1752 TTNPWIERRAASRP
+1752 TTNPWIERRTASRP

>member
-11 GSRRLALIVIPLLL
+11 GFRRLALIVIPLLL

-132 QGVPAGAVLYTPD
+132 QGVPAGAILYTPD

-291 HSRLLDIQYLLLS
+291 HSRLLDIQDLLLS

-481 IVEQD
+481 IVEQN

-508 ARQALSL
+508 VRQALSL
-515 LHDPAGDAAAPA
+515 LHDPAGDAPAPA
-527 APAPTDTARA
+527 APAPADTARA

-565 LGWHVPADLEQLY
+565 LGWHVPADLEQRD

-711 HETGTLAHGLAT
+711 HETGTLAHGLAA

-877 AAAADTAQAE
+877 AAAADTAQTE
-887 PLPLTDDMRLDMPA
+887 PLPLTDDMRLDTPA

-911 VQPEEAAPAESPVQ
+911 VQPEEAAPVESPVQ
-925 ENENAPDA
+925 ENENAPEA
-933 AEDIAPAPAPAA
+933 AEDVAPAPAPAA

-960 EAAMPEAPVKEEEP
+960 EAAMPEAPVKEEGP
-974 AAPAAD
+974 AASAAD

-991 TAAAAA
+991 TADAD
-997 AAPADVAAEALS
+997 APADAAAEALS
-1009 DEMDSAEEAGTK
+1009 DEMDSTEEAGTK
-1021 AVAGADVTPP
+1021 AVADADVTPP

-1042 APAFPAPARE
+1042 APAFPAPAGEAAAEQTLPADDVQTGDAPTDAAEAPMSDAVQPEEAAPADSPVQENKNAPEAAEDVAPAPAPAAPDFPSVPVAETAETNEAAMPEAPAREEDTAVPATDMTQEEPLPQQETADAAPADAAAEALSDEIDSTEEAGAKAMADADVPSPARDEAAEVPPSAPAFPAPARE

-1058 PPADD
+1058 TPADD

-1077 VSDAVQPEEAAS
+1077 VSDAVQPEEAA
-1089 ADSPVQENENAPE
+1089 P
-1102 AAEDVAPAPAPAAPD
+1102 
-1117 FPSVPVGETAETNE
+1117 
-1131 AAMPEAP
+1131 
-1138 TREEDTSVPAT
+1138 
-1149 DMTQEEPLPQ
+1149 
-1159 QETADAAPADVA
+1159 
-1171 AEALSDEMDST
+1171 
-1182 DEAGAETVADTDVTP
+1182 
-1197 SAQDEA
+1197 
-1203 AAVPPSAPAFPAP
+1203 
-1216 AREAAAEQTLPADDV
+1216 
-1231 QTGDAST
+1231 
-1238 DAAEAPVS
+1238 
-1246 DAVQPEEAASADSP
+1246 
-1260 VQENENAPEAAE
+1260 
-1272 DVAPAPAPAAP
+1272 
-1283 DFPSV
+1283 
-1288 PVAEMA
+1288 
-1294 ETNEAAM
+1294 
-1301 PEAPARE
+1301 
-1308 EDTAAPA
+1308 
-1315 AGMTREEPLPQQE
+1315 
-1328 TADAAP
+1328 
-1334 ADVAAEA
+1334 
-1341 LSDEMDS
+1341 
-1348 TDEAGAETVA
+1348 
-1358 DTDVTPSAQ
+1358 
-1367 DEAAA
+1367 
-1372 VPPSAPAFPAPAREA
+1372 
-1387 AAEQTLP
+1387 
-1394 ADDVQTGDASTD
+1394 
-1406 AAEAP
+1406 
-1411 VSDAVQPEEAASAD
+1411 AD

-1470 APVKEAGPVAP
+1470 APVKEAGPAAP
-1481 VADMTRE
+1481 AADMTRE

-1624 TPQPRKSSSTGPGAG
+1624 TPQPRKSSSTGPAAG

-1752 TTNPWIERRAASRP
+1752 TTNPWIERRTASRP

>member
-1 MTYPLLPLQA
+1 MTYPLLPVQA
-11 GSRRLALIVIPLLL
+11 ACRRLALIVIPLLL

-37 TPPPAPAP
+37 TPPPVPAP
-45 TPALPVSLSA
+45 TPALPASLSA
-55 TPQGTAAGQL
+55 APQASATGQL

-77 DGDMSVEEVATPGMM
+77 DGDMSVEEVAAPGMM
-92 PSFQPLHPRTLP
+92 ASFQPLHPRALP

-118 AGTERTE
+118 AGTARAE

-165 LPLPL
+165 LLLPL

-197 DNLAGAPESLLG
+197 DNLASAPESLLG

-278 LAHLARHLMQTAS
+278 LAHLARHLMQTPS

-312 LPLWPDFSWLGR
+312 LPLWPDFSWMGR

-403 REAGTSAEPA
+403 RETGSSAEAA
-413 DPLAPGRPARNQTIT
+413 DPLAPGRPAQNQTIT

-481 IVEQD
+481 IVEQN
-486 RQLEQCALPHDVRS
+486 RQLEQCALPHDARS
-500 RVENMGRR
+500 RVESMGRR

-515 LHDPAGDAAAPA
+515 LHDPAGETAAPA
-527 APAPTDTARA
+527 TPAPTETARA

-548 RQAHDT
+548 RQTHET
-554 CRPLAEKSGIA
+554 CRALAEKAGIA
-565 LGWHVPADLEQLY
+565 LGWHVPTDLEQLY
-578 EGPAGE
+578 EGPAGD

-593 EDALRATKGGKIH
+593 EDAVRASKGGKIH
-606 FAVRRVPDSKHPGHL
+606 FAVRRVPDSKNPGHL

-670 LQLHLPEASDGE
+670 LQLHLPEASDDE
-682 DLPTVLVCAP
+682 ELPTVLVCAP
-692 DAATRHELGA
+692 DAATRRELGA

-711 HETGTLAHGLAT
+711 HETGTLAHGLAA
-723 GARKGRTPAAVLLVC
+723 GARKGRTPAAVLLIC

-744 DAAPLLRRYHSLAE
+744 EAAPLLRRYHSLAE

-785 ALTLPVSEDALR
+785 ALTLPVAEDALR

-809 VADLGAPLPE
+809 VADLGTPLPE
-819 TRQADAP
+819 SRQAEAP

-849 TDDIPQQTAPA
+849 TDDVPQQTAPA
-860 APAAA
+860 APAAT
-865 SADLPDLFAAPA
+865 SGDLPDLFAAPA
-877 AAAADTAQAE
+877 AAAADAAPAE
-887 PLPLTDDMRLDMPA
+887 PLTLTDDMRLDAPA
-901 AQTARPVADA
+901 AQPVEPAAAD
-911 VQPEEAAPAESPVQ
+911 SPVQ
-925 ENENAPDA
+925 EKENASDA
-933 AEDIAPAPAPAA
+933 TADDVPAA
-945 PDFPSVPMPETAETN
+945 PTAPAFPSVPVAETP
-960 EAAMPEAPVKEEEP
+960 ADAMPEAPVEAKEEAAAPANETAQDEEEP
-974 AAPAAD
+974 RQETTADAAPVAPVDGPDEADEAPAARAD
-980 MTREEPLPQQE
+980 DAEESV
-991 TAAAAA
+991 TAAP
-997 AAPADVAAEALS
+997 APADVAS
-1009 DEMDSAEEAGTK
+1009 PVQDES
-1021 AVAGADVTPP
+1021 
-1031 ARDEAAAVSPS
+1031 AAAPLS
-1042 APAFPAPARE
+1042 APASPAQE
-1052 AAAEQA
+1052 AEAEQ
-1058 PPADD
+1058 PLPGDD
-1063 VQTGDAPTDAAEAP
+1063 ARTDAAEAP
-1077 VSDAVQPEEAAS
+1077 VADAAQPVEPAAT
-1089 ADSPVQENENAPE
+1089 DSPVQKNEI
-1102 AAEDVAPAPAPAAPD
+1102 
-1117 FPSVPVGETAETNE
+1117 
-1131 AAMPEAP
+1131 
-1138 TREEDTSVPAT
+1138 
-1149 DMTQEEPLPQ
+1149 
-1159 QETADAAPADVA
+1159 
-1171 AEALSDEMDST
+1171 
-1182 DEAGAETVADTDVTP
+1182 
-1197 SAQDEA
+1197 
-1203 AAVPPSAPAFPAP
+1203 
-1216 AREAAAEQTLPADDV
+1216 
-1231 QTGDAST
+1231 AS
-1238 DAAEAPVS
+1238 
-1246 DAVQPEEAASADSP
+1246 
-1260 VQENENAPEAAE
+1260 
-1272 DVAPAPAPAAP
+1272 
-1283 DFPSV
+1283 
-1288 PVAEMA
+1288 
-1294 ETNEAAM
+1294 
-1301 PEAPARE
+1301 
-1308 EDTAAPA
+1308 
-1315 AGMTREEPLPQQE
+1315 
-1328 TADAAP
+1328 
-1334 ADVAAEA
+1334 
-1341 LSDEMDS
+1341 
-1348 TDEAGAETVA
+1348 
-1358 DTDVTPSAQ
+1358 
-1367 DEAAA
+1367 
-1372 VPPSAPAFPAPAREA
+1372 
-1387 AAEQTLP
+1387 
-1394 ADDVQTGDASTD
+1394 
-1406 AAEAP
+1406 
-1411 VSDAVQPEEAASAD
+1411 
-1425 SPVQENEN
+1425 
-1433 APEAAEDVAPAPAPA
+1433 
-1448 APDFPSVPVAE
+1448 
-1459 MAETNEAAMPE
+1459 
-1470 APVKEAGPVAP
+1470 
-1481 VADMTRE
+1481 
-1488 EPLPQQET
+1488 
-1496 ADAAAAA
+1496 DAAADEVPTA
-1503 PADDATGATVDEK
+1503 PT
-1516 ERTEAPVAD
+1516 
-1525 AQAASATRAPAFPSV
+1525 APAFPSV
-1540 EAAASPLAG
+1540 PVTETPADAMPGAPVEAKEEAAASPLSG

-1573 DRPAPRQEETVSA
+1573 SRPAPRQEETASA

-1617 TDKSALI
+1617 TDRSALI
-1624 TPQPRKSSSTGPGAG
+1624 TPQPRKSSSSGPAAG

-1695 FLSRFHTGNGQPQ
+1695 FLSRFHTGNSQPQ
-1708 DKEEARSPQAP
+1708 DREEEDKGPQAP
-1719 AATAQERQ
+1719 AATVQERQ

-1734 RKDAPREETPGT
+1734 KKEAPREETTET

-1752 TTNPWIERRAASRP
+1752 TTNPWIERRTAPRP

>member
-1 MTYPLLPLQA
+1 MTYPLLPVQA
-11 GSRRLALIVIPLLL
+11 ACRRLALIVIPLLL

-37 TPPPAPAP
+37 TPPPVPAP
-45 TPALPVSLSA
+45 TPALPASLSA
-55 TPQGTAAGQL
+55 ASQASATGQL

-77 DGDMSVEEVATPGMM
+77 DGDMSVEEVAAPGMM
-92 PSFQPLHPRTLP
+92 ASFQPLHPRALP

-118 AGTERTE
+118 AGTARAE

-197 DNLAGAPESLLG
+197 DNLASAPESLLG
-209 PGVMLALA
+209 PGVMLAPA

-278 LAHLARHLMQTAS
+278 LAHLARHLMQTPS

-312 LPLWPDFSWLGR
+312 LPLWPDFSWMGR

-403 REAGTSAEPA
+403 RETGSSAEAA
-413 DPLAPGRPARNQTIT
+413 DPLAPGRPAQNQTIT

-447 LSQPAPAPATVEAE
+447 LSQPAPVPATVEAE

-481 IVEQD
+481 IVEQN
-486 RQLEQCALPHDVRS
+486 RQLEQCALPHDARS
-500 RVENMGRR
+500 RVESMGRR

-515 LHDPAGDAAAPA
+515 LHDPAGETAAPA
-527 APAPTDTARA
+527 TPSPTETARA

-548 RQAHDT
+548 RQTHET
-554 CRPLAEKSGIA
+554 CRALAEKAGIA

-578 EGPAGE
+578 EGPAGD

-593 EDALRATKGGKIH
+593 DDAVRASKGGKVH
-606 FAVRRVPDSKHPGHL
+606 FAVRRVPDSKNPGHL

-670 LQLHLPEASDGE
+670 LQLHLPEASDDE

-692 DAATRHELGA
+692 DAATRRELGA

-711 HETGTLAHGLAT
+711 HETGTLAHGLAA
-723 GARKGRTPAAVLLVC
+723 GARKGRTPAAVLLIC

-744 DAAPLLRRYHSLAE
+744 EAAPLLRRYHSLAE

-785 ALTLPVSEDALR
+785 ALTLPVAEDALR

-819 TRQADAP
+819 SRQAEAP

-849 TDDIPQQTAPA
+849 TDDVPQQTAPA
-860 APAAA
+860 APAAT
-865 SADLPDLFAAPA
+865 SGDLPDLFAAPA
-877 AAAADTAQAE
+877 AAAADAAPAE
-887 PLPLTDDMRLDMPA
+887 PLTLTDDMRLDAPA
-901 AQTARPVADA
+901 AQPVADA
-911 VQPEEAAPAESPVQ
+911 AQPV
-925 ENENAPDA
+925 
-933 AEDIAPAPAPAA
+933 
-945 PDFPSVPMPETAETN
+945 
-960 EAAMPEAPVKEEEP
+960 EP
-974 AAPAAD
+974 AA
-980 MTREEPLPQQE
+980 
-991 TAAAAA
+991 
-997 AAPADVAAEALS
+997 
-1009 DEMDSAEEAGTK
+1009 
-1021 AVAGADVTPP
+1021 
-1031 ARDEAAAVSPS
+1031 
-1042 APAFPAPARE
+1042 
-1052 AAAEQA
+1052 
-1058 PPADD
+1058 
-1063 VQTGDAPTDAAEAP
+1063 
-1077 VSDAVQPEEAAS
+1077 
-1089 ADSPVQENENAPE
+1089 ADSPVQEKENAPDATADE
-1102 AAEDVAPAPAPAAPD
+1102 ITAAPTAPA
-1117 FPSVPVGETAETNE
+1117 
-1131 AAMPEAP
+1131 
-1138 TREEDTSVPAT
+1138 
-1149 DMTQEEPLPQ
+1149 
-1159 QETADAAPADVA
+1159 
-1171 AEALSDEMDST
+1171 
-1182 DEAGAETVADTDVTP
+1182 
-1197 SAQDEA
+1197 
-1203 AAVPPSAPAFPAP
+1203 
-1216 AREAAAEQTLPADDV
+1216 
-1231 QTGDAST
+1231 
-1238 DAAEAPVS
+1238 
-1246 DAVQPEEAASADSP
+1246 
-1260 VQENENAPEAAE
+1260 
-1272 DVAPAPAPAAP
+1272 
-1283 DFPSV
+1283 FPSV
-1288 PVAEMA
+1288 PVAE
-1294 ETNEAAM
+1294 THDDAM
-1301 PEAPARE
+1301 PEPPVEKE
-1308 EDTAAPA
+1308 EAAAPA
-1315 AGMTREEPLPQQE
+1315 DETAQDEEEPRQE
-1328 TADAAP
+1328 MTADAAP
-1334 ADVAAEA
+1334 TAPVDGPDEADEAPAARADDAEESVTAAPAPADVT
-1341 LSDEMDS
+1341 S
-1348 TDEAGAETVA
+1348 
-1358 DTDVTPSAQ
+1358 PAQ
-1367 DEAAA
+1367 EGSAAA
-1372 VPPSAPAFPAPAREA
+1372 PLSAPATPAQEA
-1387 AAEQTLP
+1387 EAEQPLP
-1394 ADDVQTGDASTD
+1394 GDDARAD

-1411 VSDAVQPEEAASAD
+1411 AADAARPVEPAATD
-1425 SPVQENEN
+1425 SPVQEKEN
-1433 APEAAEDVAPAPAPA
+1433 APDATADEVPA
-1448 APDFPSVPVAE
+1448 AP
-1459 MAETNEAAMPE
+1459 T
-1470 APVKEAGPVAP
+1470 
-1481 VADMTRE
+1481 
-1488 EPLPQQET
+1488 
-1496 ADAAAAA
+1496 
-1503 PADDATGATVDEK
+1503 
-1516 ERTEAPVAD
+1516 
-1525 AQAASATRAPAFPSV
+1525 APAFPSV
-1540 EAAASPLAG
+1540 PVTETPADALPETPVKEKEEAASPLSG

-1573 DRPAPRQEETVSA
+1573 SRPAPRQEETASA

-1617 TDKSALI
+1617 TDRSALI
-1624 TPQPRKSSSTGPGAG
+1624 TPQPRKSSSSGPAAG

-1653 QAVPGSKDVSSLP
+1653 RAVPGSKDVSSLP

-1695 FLSRFHTGNGQPQ
+1695 FLSRFHTGNSQPQ
-1708 DKEEARSPQAP
+1708 DREEEDKGPQAP
-1719 AATAQERQ
+1719 AATVQERQ

-1734 RKDAPREETPGT
+1734 KKEAPREETTET

-1752 TTNPWIERRAASRP
+1752 TTNPWIERRTAPRP

>member
-55 TPQGTAAGQL
+55 TPQGAAAGQL

-92 PSFQPLHPRTLP
+92 PPFQPLHPRTLP

-527 APAPTDTARA
+527 APAPADTARA

-692 DAATRHELGA
+692 DAATRRELGA

-711 HETGTLAHGLAT
+711 HETGTLAHGLAA

-865 SADLPDLFAAPA
+865 
-877 AAAADTAQAE
+877 ADTAQTE
-887 PLPLTDDMRLDMPA
+887 PLPLTDDMRLDTPA

-911 VQPEEAAPAESPVQ
+911 GQPEEAASTDSPVQ
-925 ENENAPDA
+925 ENENAPEA
-933 AEDIAPAPAPAA
+933 VEDVAPAPAPAA

-960 EAAMPEAPVKEEEP
+960 EAAMPEAPVKEEGP

-991 TAAAAA
+991 TA
-997 AAPADVAAEALS
+997 
-1009 DEMDSAEEAGTK
+1009 
-1021 AVAGADVTPP
+1021 
-1031 ARDEAAAVSPS
+1031 
-1042 APAFPAPARE
+1042 
-1052 AAAEQA
+1052 
-1058 PPADD
+1058 
-1063 VQTGDAPTDAAEAP
+1063 
-1077 VSDAVQPEEAAS
+1077 
-1089 ADSPVQENENAPE
+1089 
-1102 AAEDVAPAPAPAAPD
+1102 
-1117 FPSVPVGETAETNE
+1117 
-1131 AAMPEAP
+1131 
-1138 TREEDTSVPAT
+1138 
-1149 DMTQEEPLPQ
+1149 
-1159 QETADAAPADVA
+1159 DAAPADVA
-1171 AEALSDEMDST
+1171 AETLSDEMDST

-1197 SAQDEA
+1197 PARDEA

-1260 VQENENAPEAAE
+1260 VQESENAPEAAE

-1288 PVAEMA
+1288 PV
-1294 ETNEAAM
+1294 
-1301 PEAPARE
+1301 
-1308 EDTAAPA
+1308 
-1315 AGMTREEPLPQQE
+1315 G
-1328 TADAAP
+1328 
-1334 ADVAAEA
+1334 
-1341 LSDEMDS
+1341 
-1348 TDEAGAETVA
+1348 
-1358 DTDVTPSAQ
+1358 
-1367 DEAAA
+1367 
-1372 VPPSAPAFPAPAREA
+1372 
-1387 AAEQTLP
+1387 
-1394 ADDVQTGDASTD
+1394 
-1406 AAEAP
+1406 
-1411 VSDAVQPEEAASAD
+1411 
-1425 SPVQENEN
+1425 
-1433 APEAAEDVAPAPAPA
+1433 
-1448 APDFPSVPVAE
+1448 E

-1503 PADDATGATVDEK
+1503 PADVATGATVDEK

-1525 AQAASATRAPAFPSV
+1525 AQAAATRAPAFPSV

-1752 TTNPWIERRAASRP
+1752 TTHPWIERRTASRP

>member
-1 MTYPLLPLQA
+1 MTHPLLPTQA
-11 GSRRLALIVIPLLL
+11 ASRRLALIVIPLLL

-37 TPPPAPAP
+37 TPPPASAP
-45 TPALPVSLSA
+45 TPALPADLSA
-55 TPQGTAAGQL
+55 TPRGSAAGQL
-65 GILPYLSAFLDT
+65 DILPYLSAFLDT
-77 DGDMSVEEVATPGMM
+77 DGDRSVEEVAAPGMLS
-92 PSFQPLHPRTLP
+92 SFRPLHPRTLP

-118 AGTERTE
+118 AGTGRPAP
-125 SLMLDLG
+125 LVLDLG
-132 QGVPAGAVLYTPD
+132 QGVPAGAVLYTPG

-156 ESQANWRNL
+156 EDRANWRNL
-165 LPLPL
+165 LCLPL
-170 PAETPQVCF
+170 PGETPQICY

-197 DNLAGAPESLLG
+197 DNLADAPESLLG

-264 DAVSAMAPGLALMF
+264 DAVSAMTPGLALMF

-312 LPLWPDFSWLGR
+312 LPLWPDFSWMGR
-324 FLPLWPMLA
+324 YLPLWPMLA

-371 LGTLLPPF
+371 FGTLLPPF

-403 REAGTSAEPA
+403 RETETAAAGPA
-413 DPLAPGRPARNQTIT
+413 DPTAPDRSAQSQTIT

-436 TDGNTLPLMTG
+436 TEGNTLPLMTG
-447 LSQPAPAPATVEAE
+447 LSQPAPAPATVEAD

-470 LEQALAAPLRE
+470 LEQALAVPLRE
-481 IVEQD
+481 LVEQN
-486 RQLEQCALPHDVRS
+486 RQLEQCSLPHDVRS
-500 RVENMGRR
+500 RVEGMGRR
-508 ARQALSL
+508 ARQALRL

-527 APAPTDTARA
+527 APAPTDGARA
-537 EKRVFDLRKTL
+537 ATRAFDLRRMLQKT
-548 RQAHDT
+548 HEH
-554 CRPLAEKSGIA
+554 CRALAEKSGIA
-565 LGWHVPADLEQLY
+565 LGWHVPSDLEQRY
-578 EGPAGE
+578 EGPAGD
-584 LEDVLRLLL
+584 LEETLRLLL
-593 EDALRATKGGKIH
+593 EDAVRASKGGKVH
-606 FAVRRVPDSKHPGHL
+606 FAVRHVPDSKHPGHL

-631 LPPEQRSASLLARI
+631 LPPEQRSAPLLARI

-650 SHGGFLGVES
+650 AHGGFLGVES

-670 LQLHLPEASDGE
+670 LQLQLPEASAD

-692 DAATRHELGA
+692 DAATRRELGA

-711 HETGTLAHGLAT
+711 RETGTLAHGLAA
-723 GARKGRTPAAVLLVC
+723 GARRGGTPATVLLVC

-744 DAAPLLRRYHSLAE
+744 EAAPMLRRYHGLAE

-773 QWDALAHAGFSH
+773 QWDALANAGFSH

-826 LPDLFGPAAAPQA
+826 LPDLFGPVAAPQA

-849 TDDIPQQTAPA
+849 TDDMPERTVPA
-860 APAAA
+860 AQAATGG
-865 SADLPDLFAAPA
+865 DLPDLFAAPA
-877 AAAADTAQAE
+877 SAGAEAAPAA
-887 PLPLTDDMRLDMPA
+887 PLSLTDDMRRDAPVA
-901 AQTARPVADA
+901 PVAQTARPEAEQPLPADDEQSGAVRADA
-911 VQPEEAAPAESPVQ
+911 AAASAADDAQPV
-925 ENENAPDA
+925 
-933 AEDIAPAPAPAA
+933 APAP
-945 PDFPSVPMPETAETN
+945 
-960 EAAMPEAPVKEEEP
+960 
-974 AAPAAD
+974 
-980 MTREEPLPQQE
+980 
-991 TAAAAA
+991 
-997 AAPADVAAEALS
+997 
-1009 DEMDSAEEAGTK
+1009 
-1021 AVAGADVTPP
+1021 
-1031 ARDEAAAVSPS
+1031 
-1042 APAFPAPARE
+1042 
-1052 AAAEQA
+1052 
-1058 PPADD
+1058 
-1063 VQTGDAPTDAAEAP
+1063 
-1077 VSDAVQPEEAAS
+1077 
-1089 ADSPVQENENAPE
+1089 ADSPVQENGAAPE
-1102 AAEDVAPAPAPAAPD
+1102 AAEDDGPAPAPTAPD
-1117 FPSVPVGETAETNE
+1117 FPSVPV
-1131 AAMPEAP
+1131 AAMDDAATQEAPLEEEKEEAP
-1138 TREEDTSVPAT
+1138 TAEAPQKEA
-1149 DMTQEEPLPQ
+1149 LPQ
-1159 QETADAAPADVA
+1159 QGTADAAAAPADGPA
-1171 AEALSDEMDST
+1171 ASSDAADST
-1182 DEAGAETVADTDVTP
+1182 EEAVAETGADADMP
-1197 SAQDEA
+1197 GPAQDEA
-1203 AAVPPSAPAFPAP
+1203 AEVPPSAPAFPAP
-1216 AREAAAEQTLPADDV
+1216 AQEVAAEQPLPADDRQNRDV
-1231 QTGDAST
+1231 R
-1238 DAAEAPVS
+1238 AEA
-1246 DAVQPEEAASADSP
+1246 AAASAADDAQPVAPAPADSP
-1260 VQENENAPEAAE
+1260 VQENGAAPEAAE
-1272 DVAPAPAPAAP
+1272 DDGPAPAPTAP

-1288 PVAEMA
+1288 PVAAMDD
-1294 ETNEAAM
+1294 AATQ
-1301 PEAPARE
+1301 EAPLE
-1308 EDTAAPA
+1308 EEKEEAPTAEAPQ
-1315 AGMTREEPLPQQE
+1315 EETLPQQ
-1328 TADAAP
+1328 
-1334 ADVAAEA
+1334 
-1341 LSDEMDS
+1341 
-1348 TDEAGAETVA
+1348 G
-1358 DTDVTPSAQ
+1358 
-1367 DEAAA
+1367 
-1372 VPPSAPAFPAPAREA
+1372 
-1387 AAEQTLP
+1387 
-1394 ADDVQTGDASTD
+1394 
-1406 AAEAP
+1406 
-1411 VSDAVQPEEAASAD
+1411 
-1425 SPVQENEN
+1425 
-1433 APEAAEDVAPAPAPA
+1433 
-1448 APDFPSVPVAE
+1448 
-1459 MAETNEAAMPE
+1459 
-1470 APVKEAGPVAP
+1470 
-1481 VADMTRE
+1481 
-1488 EPLPQQET
+1488 T
-1496 ADAAAAA
+1496 ADAAA
-1503 PADDATGATVDEK
+1503 
-1516 ERTEAPVAD
+1516 
-1525 AQAASATRAPAFPSV
+1525 PAFPSAD
-1540 EAAASPLAG
+1540 AARPLAG

-1573 DRPAPRQEETVSA
+1573 SRPVPRREEAASA

-1624 TPQPRKSSSTGPGAG
+1624 TPPPRKGPGSGPAAG

-1653 QAVPGSKDVSSLP
+1653 HAVPGSKDVSSLP

-1695 FLSRFHTGNGQPQ
+1695 FLSRFHTGSSQPRDDREE
-1708 DKEEARSPQAP
+1708 DKGPQVP
-1719 AATAQERQ
+1719 AATVQERQ
-1727 GTPRPMP
+1727 GTPRPIP
-1734 RKDAPREETPGT
+1734 KKEGSQQKSPEAAAEIP
-1746 TADIPA
+1746 TAA
-1752 TTNPWIERRAASRP
+1752 NPWIERRTAPRPAAP
-1766 VAPTPRMPVPPM
+1766 APRVPVPPM

-1873 MGS
+1873 LGS

>member
-11 GSRRLALIVIPLLL
+11 GFRRLALIVIPLLL

-403 REAGTSAEPA
+403 REAGTSAEPT

-481 IVEQD
+481 IVEQN

-527 APAPTDTARA
+527 APAPADTARA

-548 RQAHDT
+548 RQAYDT

-877 AAAADTAQAE
+877 AAAADTAQTE
-887 PLPLTDDMRLDMPA
+887 PLPLTDDMRLDTPA

-911 VQPEEAAPAESPVQ
+911 VQPEEAASAESPVQ

-945 PDFPSVPMPETAETN
+945 PDFPSVPVAETAETN
-960 EAAMPEAPVKEEEP
+960 EAAIPEAPVKEEVP

-980 MTREEPLPQQE
+980 MTR
-991 TAAAAA
+991 
-997 AAPADVAAEALS
+997 
-1009 DEMDSAEEAGTK
+1009 
-1021 AVAGADVTPP
+1021 
-1031 ARDEAAAVSPS
+1031 
-1042 APAFPAPARE
+1042 
-1052 AAAEQA
+1052 
-1058 PPADD
+1058 
-1063 VQTGDAPTDAAEAP
+1063 
-1077 VSDAVQPEEAAS
+1077 
-1089 ADSPVQENENAPE
+1089 
-1102 AAEDVAPAPAPAAPD
+1102 
-1117 FPSVPVGETAETNE
+1117 
-1131 AAMPEAP
+1131 
-1138 TREEDTSVPAT
+1138 
-1149 DMTQEEPLPQ
+1149 EEPLPQ

-1197 SAQDEA
+1197 PARDEA
-1203 AAVPPSAPAFPAP
+1203 AAVPPSTPAFPAP

-1231 QTGDAST
+1231 QTGDAPT

-1260 VQENENAPEAAE
+1260 VQESENAPEAAE

-1358 DTDVTPSAQ
+1358 DTDVTPPAR

-1372 VPPSAPAFPAPAREA
+1372 VPPSTPAFPAPAREA

-1394 ADDVQTGDASTD
+1394 ADDVQTGDAPTD

-1425 SPVQENEN
+1425 SPVQESEN

>member
-312 LPLWPDFSWLGR
+312 LPLWPDFNWLGR

-527 APAPTDTARA
+527 VPAPADTARA

-650 SHGGFLGVES
+650 SHGGFLGLES

-711 HETGTLAHGLAT
+711 HETGTLAHGLAA

-849 TDDIPQQTAPA
+849 TDDIPQRTAPA

-865 SADLPDLFAAPA
+865 SEDLPDLFAAPA
-877 AAAADTAQAE
+877 AAAAGTAQAA
-887 PLPLTDDMRLDMPA
+887 PLTLTDDMRLDTPA
-901 AQTARPVADA
+901 AQTARPATDA
-911 VQPEEAAPAESPVQ
+911 VRPEEPAITVSSVQ
-925 ENENAPDA
+925 ENAPEA
-933 AEDIAPAPAPAA
+933 AEDVVPVPTPAT
-945 PDFPSVPMPETAETN
+945 PDFPPVPVAETAETN
-960 EAAMPEAPVKEEEP
+960 DAAMSEAPVKEEET
-974 AAPAAD
+974 AAPTAG
-980 MTREEPLPQQE
+980 MTQEEPLPPQE
-991 TAAAAA
+991 AAAD
-997 AAPADVAAEALS
+997 APADAVAEALS
-1009 DEMDSAEEAGTK
+1009 DEMDSTEEAG
-1021 AVAGADVTPP
+1021 ADADDAADVTP
-1031 ARDEAAAVSPS
+1031 AAQDEAAEVPS
-1042 APAFPAPARE
+1042 NAPAFPAPARE
-1052 AAAEQA
+1052 AAADQPLPADDVQTGDARTDAAEAPVSDAAQPEEAASEDNPVQENENAPEAVEDVVPAPTPPATPDFPSVPVTETAETNETAMSEAPVKEEETAVPAAGMTQEEPLPPQETADAAAAPADAAAEALSDEMGSTEEAGADDAAEVTPAAQDEAAEVPPIAPDFPAPAREAATEQA
-1058 PPADD
+1058 LPADD
-1063 VQTGDAPTDAAEAP
+1063 VQTGDAPTDATEAP
-1077 VSDAVQPEEAAS
+1077 VSDAVQPEEAAP

-1117 FPSVPVGETAETNE
+1117 FPSVP
-1131 AAMPEAP
+1131 
-1138 TREEDTSVPAT
+1138 RRKKKR
-1149 DMTQEEPLPQ
+1149 
-1159 QETADAAPADVA
+1159 
-1171 AEALSDEMDST
+1171 
-1182 DEAGAETVADTDVTP
+1182 
-1197 SAQDEA
+1197 
-1203 AAVPPSAPAFPAP
+1203 PPH
-1216 AREAAAEQTLPADDV
+1216 R
-1231 QTGDAST
+1231 
-1238 DAAEAPVS
+1238 
-1246 DAVQPEEAASADSP
+1246 
-1260 VQENENAPEAAE
+1260 
-1272 DVAPAPAPAAP
+1272 
-1283 DFPSV
+1283 
-1288 PVAEMA
+1288 
-1294 ETNEAAM
+1294 
-1301 PEAPARE
+1301 
-1308 EDTAAPA
+1308 
-1315 AGMTREEPLPQQE
+1315 
-1328 TADAAP
+1328 
-1334 ADVAAEA
+1334 
-1341 LSDEMDS
+1341 
-1348 TDEAGAETVA
+1348 
-1358 DTDVTPSAQ
+1358 
-1367 DEAAA
+1367 
-1372 VPPSAPAFPAPAREA
+1372 
-1387 AAEQTLP
+1387 
-1394 ADDVQTGDASTD
+1394 
-1406 AAEAP
+1406 
-1411 VSDAVQPEEAASAD
+1411 
-1425 SPVQENEN
+1425 
-1433 APEAAEDVAPAPAPA
+1433 
-1448 APDFPSVPVAE
+1448 
-1459 MAETNEAAMPE
+1459 
-1470 APVKEAGPVAP
+1470 
-1481 VADMTRE
+1481 
-1488 EPLPQQET
+1488 
-1496 ADAAAAA
+1496 
-1503 PADDATGATVDEK
+1503 
-1516 ERTEAPVAD
+1516 
-1525 AQAASATRAPAFPSV
+1525 
-1540 EAAASPLAG
+1540 
-1549 GYVSPSL
+1549 
-1556 RHAGEW
+1556 
-1562 VGEPMPIGTPV
+1562 
-1573 DRPAPRQEETVSA
+1573 
-1586 PVETVVTVRPLR
+1586 
-1598 RDVSPDEIA
+1598 
-1607 RKLGKPSLVP
+1607 
-1617 TDKSALI
+1617 
-1624 TPQPRKSSSTGPGAG
+1624 
-1639 TQPAFP
+1639 
-1645 GAPVEEAP
+1645 
-1653 QAVPGSKDVSSLP
+1653 
-1666 DMTPDSTTLLASGR
+1666 
-1680 EETSRTRAAANTLMR
+1680 
-1695 FLSRFHTGNGQPQ
+1695 
-1708 DKEEARSPQAP
+1708 
-1719 AATAQERQ
+1719 
-1727 GTPRPMP
+1727 
-1734 RKDAPREETPGT
+1734 
-1746 TADIPA
+1746 
-1752 TTNPWIERRAASRP
+1752 RP
-1766 VAPTPRMPVPPM
+1766 V
-1778 PQRPQ
+1778 
-1783 PPDDP
+1783 
-1788 EDPLP
+1788 
-1793 ALMWRMDKYLAEAG
+1793 
-1807 YALEQ
+1807 
-1812 RRLHLVADAAGRLA
+1812 
-1826 AEAESYGFRVLG
+1826 
-1838 RMARCVESAG
+1838 
-1848 RAKDLQAVTDLL
+1848 
-1860 PELATAVERHRIS
+1860 
-1873 MGS
+1873 

>member
-11 GSRRLALIVIPLLL
+11 GFRRLALIVIPLLL

-527 APAPTDTARA
+527 APAPADTARA

-711 HETGTLAHGLAT
+711 HETGTLAHGLAA

-877 AAAADTAQAE
+877 AAAADTAQTE
-887 PLPLTDDMRLDMPA
+887 PLPLTDDMRLDTPA
-901 AQTARPVADA
+901 AQTARPVVDA
-911 VQPEEAAPAESPVQ
+911 VQPEEAASTDSPVQ
-925 ENENAPDA
+925 ENENAPEA
-933 AEDIAPAPAPAA
+933 VEDVAPAPAPAA

-960 EAAMPEAPVKEEEP
+960 EAAMPEAPVKE
-974 AAPAAD
+974 
-980 MTREEPLPQQE
+980 
-991 TAAAAA
+991 
-997 AAPADVAAEALS
+997 
-1009 DEMDSAEEAGTK
+1009 
-1021 AVAGADVTPP
+1021 
-1031 ARDEAAAVSPS
+1031 
-1042 APAFPAPARE
+1042 
-1052 AAAEQA
+1052 
-1058 PPADD
+1058 
-1063 VQTGDAPTDAAEAP
+1063 
-1077 VSDAVQPEEAAS
+1077 
-1089 ADSPVQENENAPE
+1089 
-1102 AAEDVAPAPAPAAPD
+1102 
-1117 FPSVPVGETAETNE
+1117 
-1131 AAMPEAP
+1131 
-1138 TREEDTSVPAT
+1138 
-1149 DMTQEEPLPQ
+1149 
-1159 QETADAAPADVA
+1159 
-1171 AEALSDEMDST
+1171 
-1182 DEAGAETVADTDVTP
+1182 
-1197 SAQDEA
+1197 
-1203 AAVPPSAPAFPAP
+1203 
-1216 AREAAAEQTLPADDV
+1216 
-1231 QTGDAST
+1231 
-1238 DAAEAPVS
+1238 
-1246 DAVQPEEAASADSP
+1246 
-1260 VQENENAPEAAE
+1260 
-1272 DVAPAPAPAAP
+1272 
-1283 DFPSV
+1283 
-1288 PVAEMA
+1288 
-1294 ETNEAAM
+1294 
-1301 PEAPARE
+1301 
-1308 EDTAAPA
+1308 
-1315 AGMTREEPLPQQE
+1315 
-1328 TADAAP
+1328 
-1334 ADVAAEA
+1334 
-1341 LSDEMDS
+1341 
-1348 TDEAGAETVA
+1348 
-1358 DTDVTPSAQ
+1358 
-1367 DEAAA
+1367 
-1372 VPPSAPAFPAPAREA
+1372 
-1387 AAEQTLP
+1387 
-1394 ADDVQTGDASTD
+1394 
-1406 AAEAP
+1406 
-1411 VSDAVQPEEAASAD
+1411 
-1425 SPVQENEN
+1425 
-1433 APEAAEDVAPAPAPA
+1433 
-1448 APDFPSVPVAE
+1448 
-1459 MAETNEAAMPE
+1459 
-1470 APVKEAGPVAP
+1470 AGPVAP
-1481 VADMTRE
+1481 AADMTRE

-1503 PADDATGATVDEK
+1503 PADVATGATVDEK

-1752 TTNPWIERRAASRP
+1752 TTHPWIERRTASRP

>member
-1 MTYPLLPLQA
+1 MTYPLLPVQA
-11 GSRRLALIVIPLLL
+11 ACRRLALIVIPLLL

-37 TPPPAPAP
+37 TPPPVPAP
-45 TPALPVSLSA
+45 TPALPASLSA
-55 TPQGTAAGQL
+55 APQASATGQL
-65 GILPYLSAFLDT
+65 GILSYLSAFLDT
-77 DGDMSVEEVATPGMM
+77 DGDMSVEEVAAPGMM
-92 PSFQPLHPRTLP
+92 ASFQPLHPRALP

-118 AGTERTE
+118 AGTARAE

-197 DNLAGAPESLLG
+197 DNLASAPESLLG

-278 LAHLARHLMQTAS
+278 LAHLARHLMQTPS

-312 LPLWPDFSWLGR
+312 LPLWPDFSWMGR

-403 REAGTSAEPA
+403 RETGSSAEAA
-413 DPLAPGRPARNQTIT
+413 DPLAPGRPAQNQTIT

-481 IVEQD
+481 IVEQN
-486 RQLEQCALPHDVRS
+486 RQLEQCSLPHDARS
-500 RVENMGRR
+500 RVESMGRR
-508 ARQALSL
+508 ARQALRL
-515 LHDPAGDAAAPA
+515 LHDPAGETAAPA
-527 APAPTDTARA
+527 TPAPTETARA

-548 RQAHDT
+548 RQTHET
-554 CRPLAEKSGIA
+554 CRALAEKAGIA
-565 LGWHVPADLEQLY
+565 LSWHVPADLEQLY
-578 EGPAGE
+578 EGPAGD

-593 EDALRATKGGKIH
+593 EDAVRASKGGKVH
-606 FAVRRVPDSKHPGHL
+606 FAVRRVPDSKNPGHL

-670 LQLHLPEASDGE
+670 LQLHLPEASDDE
-682 DLPTVLVCAP
+682 ELPTVLVCAP
-692 DAATRHELGA
+692 DAATRRELGA

-711 HETGTLAHGLAT
+711 HETGTLAHGLAA
-723 GARKGRTPAAVLLVC
+723 GARKGRTPAAVLLIC

-744 DAAPLLRRYHSLAE
+744 EAAPLLRRYHSLAE

-785 ALTLPVSEDALR
+785 ALTLPVAEDALR

-819 TRQADAP
+819 SRQAEAP

-849 TDDIPQQTAPA
+849 TDDVPQQTAPA
-860 APAAA
+860 APAAT
-865 SADLPDLFAAPA
+865 SGDLPDLFAAPA
-877 AAAADTAQAE
+877 AAVADAAPAE
-887 PLPLTDDMRLDMPA
+887 PLPLTDDMRLDAPA
-901 AQTARPVADA
+901 AQPVADA
-911 VQPEEAAPAESPVQ
+911 AQPVEPAAADSPVQENASDATADEIPAAPTAPAFPSVPIAETPADAMPEAPVEAKEEAAAPANETAQDEEEPRQETTADAAPAAPADGPDKADEAPAARADDAEEPVAAAPAPADVASPVQDESAVAPLSAPASPAQEAEAEQPLPGDDVHADAAQPVEPAAADSPVQEKENTPDATADEVPAAPTAPAFPSVPVAETPADAMPEAPVEAKEEAAAPADETAQDEEEPRQEMTADAAPTAPVDGPDEADEAPAARADDAEESVTAAPAPADVTSPAQEGSAAAPLSAPATPAQESEAEQPLPGDDAREDAAEAPVADAAQPAEPAATDSPVQ

-933 AEDIAPAPAPAA
+933 SADEVPAA
-945 PDFPSVPMPETAETN
+945 PT
-960 EAAMPEAPVKEEEP
+960 
-974 AAPAAD
+974 APA
-980 MTREEPLPQQE
+980 
-991 TAAAAA
+991 
-997 AAPADVAAEALS
+997 
-1009 DEMDSAEEAGTK
+1009 
-1021 AVAGADVTPP
+1021 
-1031 ARDEAAAVSPS
+1031 
-1042 APAFPAPARE
+1042 
-1052 AAAEQA
+1052 
-1058 PPADD
+1058 
-1063 VQTGDAPTDAAEAP
+1063 
-1077 VSDAVQPEEAAS
+1077 
-1089 ADSPVQENENAPE
+1089 
-1102 AAEDVAPAPAPAAPD
+1102 
-1117 FPSVPVGETAETNE
+1117 
-1131 AAMPEAP
+1131 
-1138 TREEDTSVPAT
+1138 
-1149 DMTQEEPLPQ
+1149 
-1159 QETADAAPADVA
+1159 
-1171 AEALSDEMDST
+1171 
-1182 DEAGAETVADTDVTP
+1182 
-1197 SAQDEA
+1197 
-1203 AAVPPSAPAFPAP
+1203 
-1216 AREAAAEQTLPADDV
+1216 
-1231 QTGDAST
+1231 
-1238 DAAEAPVS
+1238 
-1246 DAVQPEEAASADSP
+1246 
-1260 VQENENAPEAAE
+1260 
-1272 DVAPAPAPAAP
+1272 
-1283 DFPSV
+1283 FPSV
-1288 PVAEMA
+1288 PVAE
-1294 ETNEAAM
+1294 TH
-1301 PEAPARE
+1301 
-1308 EDTAAPA
+1308 D
-1315 AGMTREEPLPQQE
+1315 
-1328 TADAAP
+1328 DA
-1334 ADVAAEA
+1334 
-1341 LSDEMDS
+1341 L
-1348 TDEAGAETVA
+1348 
-1358 DTDVTPSAQ
+1358 
-1367 DEAAA
+1367 
-1372 VPPSAPAFPAPAREA
+1372 
-1387 AAEQTLP
+1387 
-1394 ADDVQTGDASTD
+1394 
-1406 AAEAP
+1406 
-1411 VSDAVQPEEAASAD
+1411 
-1425 SPVQENEN
+1425 
-1433 APEAAEDVAPAPAPA
+1433 
-1448 APDFPSVPVAE
+1448 
-1459 MAETNEAAMPE
+1459 PE
-1470 APVKEAGPVAP
+1470 APVEAKE
-1481 VADMTRE
+1481 
-1488 EPLPQQET
+1488 
-1496 ADAAAAA
+1496 
-1503 PADDATGATVDEK
+1503 
-1516 ERTEAPVAD
+1516 
-1525 AQAASATRAPAFPSV
+1525 
-1540 EAAASPLAG
+1540 EAAASPLSG

-1573 DRPAPRQEETVSA
+1573 SRPAPRQEETASA

-1617 TDKSALI
+1617 TDRSALI
-1624 TPQPRKSSSTGPGAG
+1624 TPQPRKSSSSGPAAG

-1695 FLSRFHTGNGQPQ
+1695 FLSRFHTGNSQPQ
-1708 DKEEARSPQAP
+1708 DREEEDKGPQAP
-1719 AATAQERQ
+1719 ASTVQERQ

-1734 RKDAPREETPGT
+1734 KKEAPREDATET
-1746 TADIPA
+1746 TADIPV
-1752 TTNPWIERRAASRP
+1752 TTNPWIERRTAPRP

>member
-1 MTYPLLPLQA
+1 MTHPLLPTQA
-11 GSRRLALIVIPLLL
+11 TSRRLALIVIPLLL

-37 TPPPAPAP
+37 TPPPASAP
-45 TPALPVSLSA
+45 TPALPADLSA
-55 TPQGTAAGQL
+55 TPRGSAAGQL
-65 GILPYLSAFLDT
+65 DILPYLSAFLDT
-77 DGDMSVEEVATPGMM
+77 DGDRSVEEVAAPGMLS
-92 PSFQPLHPRTLP
+92 SFRPLHPRTLP
-104 RSSGV
+104 RTSGV

-118 AGTERTE
+118 AGTGRPAP
-125 SLMLDLG
+125 LVLDLG
-132 QGVPAGAVLYTPD
+132 QGVPAGAVLYTPG

-156 ESQANWRNL
+156 EDRANWRNL
-165 LPLPL
+165 LCLPL
-170 PAETPQVCF
+170 PGETPQICY

-197 DNLAGAPESLLG
+197 DNLADAPESLLG

-264 DAVSAMAPGLALMF
+264 DAVSAMTPGLALMF

-312 LPLWPDFSWLGR
+312 LPLWPDFSWMGR
-324 FLPLWPMLA
+324 YLPLWPMLA

-371 LGTLLPPF
+371 FGTLLPPF

-403 REAGTSAEPA
+403 RETETAAAGPA
-413 DPLAPGRPARNQTIT
+413 DPTAPDRSAQSQTIT

-436 TDGNTLPLMTG
+436 TEGNTLPLMTG
-447 LSQPAPAPATVEAE
+447 LSQPAPAPATVEAD

-470 LEQALAAPLRE
+470 LEQALAVPLRE
-481 IVEQD
+481 LVEQN
-486 RQLEQCALPHDVRS
+486 RQLEQCSLPHDVRS
-500 RVENMGRR
+500 RVEGMGRR
-508 ARQALSL
+508 ARQALRL

-527 APAPTDTARA
+527 APAPTDGARA
-537 EKRVFDLRKTL
+537 ATRAFDLRRMLQKT
-548 RQAHDT
+548 HEH
-554 CRPLAEKSGIA
+554 CRALAEKSGIA
-565 LGWHVPADLEQLY
+565 LGWHVPSDLEQRY
-578 EGPAGE
+578 EGPAGD
-584 LEDVLRLLL
+584 LEETLRLLL
-593 EDALRATKGGKIH
+593 EDAVRASKGGKVH
-606 FAVRRVPDSKHPGHL
+606 FAVRHVPDSKHPGHL

-631 LPPEQRSASLLARI
+631 LPPEQRSAPLLARI

-650 SHGGFLGVES
+650 AHGGFLGVES

-670 LQLHLPEASDGE
+670 LQLQLPEASAD

-692 DAATRHELGA
+692 DAATRRELGA

-711 HETGTLAHGLAT
+711 RETGTLAHGLAA
-723 GARKGRTPAAVLLVC
+723 GARRGGTPATVLLVC

-744 DAAPLLRRYHSLAE
+744 EAAPMLRRYHGLAE

-773 QWDALAHAGFSH
+773 QWDALANAGFSH

-826 LPDLFGPAAAPQA
+826 LPDLFGPVAAPQA

-849 TDDIPQQTAPA
+849 TDDMPERTVPA
-860 APAAA
+860 AQAATGG
-865 SADLPDLFAAPA
+865 DLPDLFAAPA
-877 AAAADTAQAE
+877 SAGAEAAPAA
-887 PLPLTDDMRLDMPA
+887 PLSLTDDMRRDAPVA
-901 AQTARPVADA
+901 PVAPVAQTARPEAEQPLPADDEQSGA
-911 VQPEEAAPAESPVQ
+911 VRAEAAAASAADDAQPV
-925 ENENAPDA
+925 
-933 AEDIAPAPAPAA
+933 APAP
-945 PDFPSVPMPETAETN
+945 
-960 EAAMPEAPVKEEEP
+960 
-974 AAPAAD
+974 
-980 MTREEPLPQQE
+980 
-991 TAAAAA
+991 
-997 AAPADVAAEALS
+997 
-1009 DEMDSAEEAGTK
+1009 
-1021 AVAGADVTPP
+1021 
-1031 ARDEAAAVSPS
+1031 
-1042 APAFPAPARE
+1042 
-1052 AAAEQA
+1052 
-1058 PPADD
+1058 
-1063 VQTGDAPTDAAEAP
+1063 
-1077 VSDAVQPEEAAS
+1077 
-1089 ADSPVQENENAPE
+1089 ADSPVQENDAAPE
-1102 AAEDVAPAPAPAAPD
+1102 AAEDGGPAPAP
-1117 FPSVPVGETAETNE
+1117 T
-1131 AAMPEAP
+1131 
-1138 TREEDTSVPAT
+1138 
-1149 DMTQEEPLPQ
+1149 
-1159 QETADAAPADVA
+1159 
-1171 AEALSDEMDST
+1171 
-1182 DEAGAETVADTDVTP
+1182 
-1197 SAQDEA
+1197 
-1203 AAVPPSAPAFPAP
+1203 
-1216 AREAAAEQTLPADDV
+1216 
-1231 QTGDAST
+1231 
-1238 DAAEAPVS
+1238 
-1246 DAVQPEEAASADSP
+1246 
-1260 VQENENAPEAAE
+1260 
-1272 DVAPAPAPAAP
+1272 AP

-1288 PVAEMA
+1288 PVA
-1294 ETNEAAM
+1294 AM
-1301 PEAPARE
+1301 DDATTPEAPLE
-1308 EDTAAPA
+1308 EEKEEAPA
-1315 AGMTREEPLPQQE
+1315 AEAPQEEALPQQG
-1328 TADAAP
+1328 TADAAAP
-1334 ADVAAEA
+1334 ADGPAAS
-1341 LSDEMDS
+1341 SDAADS
-1348 TDEAGAETVA
+1348 TEEAVAETGA
-1358 DTDVTPSAQ
+1358 DADMPSPAQ
-1367 DEAAA
+1367 DEAA
-1372 VPPSAPAFPAPAREA
+1372 
-1387 AAEQTLP
+1387 
-1394 ADDVQTGDASTD
+1394 
-1406 AAEAP
+1406 EAP
-1411 VSDAVQPEEAASAD
+1411 RP
-1425 SPVQENEN
+1425 
-1433 APEAAEDVAPAPAPA
+1433 
-1448 APDFPSVPVAE
+1448 
-1459 MAETNEAAMPE
+1459 
-1470 APVKEAGPVAP
+1470 
-1481 VADMTRE
+1481 
-1488 EPLPQQET
+1488 
-1496 ADAAAAA
+1496 
-1503 PADDATGATVDEK
+1503 
-1516 ERTEAPVAD
+1516 
-1525 AQAASATRAPAFPSV
+1525 APAFPSAD
-1540 EAAASPLAG
+1540 AARPLAG

-1573 DRPAPRQEETVSA
+1573 SRPVPRREEAASA

-1624 TPQPRKSSSTGPGAG
+1624 TPPPRKGPGSGPAAG

-1653 QAVPGSKDVSSLP
+1653 HAVPGSKDVSSLP

-1695 FLSRFHTGNGQPQ
+1695 FLSRFHTGSSQPRDDREE
-1708 DKEEARSPQAP
+1708 DKGPQAP
-1719 AATAQERQ
+1719 AATVQERQ
-1727 GTPRPMP
+1727 GTPRPIP
-1734 RKDAPREETPGT
+1734 KKEGPQQKSPEAAAEIP
-1746 TADIPA
+1746 TAA
-1752 TTNPWIERRAASRP
+1752 NPWIERRTAPRPAAP
-1766 VAPTPRMPVPPM
+1766 APRVPVPPM

-1873 MGS
+1873 LGS

>member
-11 GSRRLALIVIPLLL
+11 GFRRLALIVIPLLL

-527 APAPTDTARA
+527 APAPADTARA

-711 HETGTLAHGLAT
+711 HETGTLAHGLAA

-826 LPDLFGPAAAPQA
+826 LPDLFGPAAASQT

-877 AAAADTAQAE
+877 AAAADTAQTE
-887 PLPLTDDMRLDMPA
+887 PLPLTDDMRLDTPA
-901 AQTARPVADA
+901 AHPPRPVADA
-911 VQPEEAAPAESPVQ
+911 VQPEEAASANSPVQ

-945 PDFPSVPMPETAETN
+945 PDFPSVPVAETAETN
-960 EAAMPEAPVKEEEP
+960 DAAMPEAPVKEEGP

-991 TAAAAA
+991 TADAGT
-997 AAPADVAAEALS
+997 PAD
-1009 DEMDSAEEAGTK
+1009 T
-1021 AVAGADVTPP
+1021 
-1031 ARDEAAAVSPS
+1031 
-1042 APAFPAPARE
+1042 
-1052 AAAEQA
+1052 
-1058 PPADD
+1058 
-1063 VQTGDAPTDAAEAP
+1063 
-1077 VSDAVQPEEAAS
+1077 
-1089 ADSPVQENENAPE
+1089 
-1102 AAEDVAPAPAPAAPD
+1102 
-1117 FPSVPVGETAETNE
+1117 
-1131 AAMPEAP
+1131 
-1138 TREEDTSVPAT
+1138 
-1149 DMTQEEPLPQ
+1149 
-1159 QETADAAPADVA
+1159 A

-1182 DEAGAETVADTDVTP
+1182 DEAGAEMVADADVTP
-1197 SAQDEA
+1197 PERDEA

-1216 AREAAAEQTLPADDV
+1216 AREAAAEQALPADDV
-1231 QTGDAST
+1231 QTGDAPT
-1238 DAAEAPVS
+1238 DAAEAPMS

-1260 VQENENAPEAAE
+1260 VQE
-1272 DVAPAPAPAAP
+1272 
-1283 DFPSV
+1283 S
-1288 PVAEMA
+1288 
-1294 ETNEAAM
+1294 
-1301 PEAPARE
+1301 
-1308 EDTAAPA
+1308 
-1315 AGMTREEPLPQQE
+1315 
-1328 TADAAP
+1328 
-1334 ADVAAEA
+1334 
-1341 LSDEMDS
+1341 
-1348 TDEAGAETVA
+1348 
-1358 DTDVTPSAQ
+1358 
-1367 DEAAA
+1367 
-1372 VPPSAPAFPAPAREA
+1372 
-1387 AAEQTLP
+1387 
-1394 ADDVQTGDASTD
+1394 
-1406 AAEAP
+1406 
-1411 VSDAVQPEEAASAD
+1411 
-1425 SPVQENEN
+1425 EN

>member
-1 MTYPLLPLQA
+1 MTYPLLPVQA
-11 GSRRLALIVIPLLL
+11 ACRRLALIVIPLLL

-37 TPPPAPAP
+37 TPPPVPAP
-45 TPALPVSLSA
+45 TPALPASLSA
-55 TPQGTAAGQL
+55 APQASATGQL

-77 DGDMSVEEVATPGMM
+77 DGDMSVEEVAAPGMM
-92 PSFQPLHPRTLP
+92 ASFQPLHPRALP

-118 AGTERTE
+118 AGTARAE

-165 LPLPL
+165 LLLPL

-197 DNLAGAPESLLG
+197 DNLASAPESLLG

-278 LAHLARHLMQTAS
+278 LAHLARHLMQTPS

-312 LPLWPDFSWLGR
+312 LPLWPDFSWMGR

-403 REAGTSAEPA
+403 RETGSSAEA
-413 DPLAPGRPARNQTIT
+413 TDPLAPGRPAQNQTIT

-481 IVEQD
+481 IVEQN

-500 RVENMGRR
+500 RVESMGRR
-508 ARQALSL
+508 ARQALRL
-515 LHDPAGDAAAPA
+515 LHDPAGETAAPA
-527 APAPTDTARA
+527 TPSLTETARA

-548 RQAHDT
+548 RQTHET
-554 CRPLAEKSGIA
+554 CRALAEKAGIA

-578 EGPAGE
+578 EGPAGD

-593 EDALRATKGGKIH
+593 EDAVRASKGGKIH
-606 FAVRRVPDSKHPGHL
+606 FAVRRVPDSKNPGHL

-670 LQLHLPEASDGE
+670 LQLHLPEASDDE
-682 DLPTVLVCAP
+682 ELPTVLVCAP
-692 DAATRHELGA
+692 DAATRRELGA

-711 HETGTLAHGLAT
+711 HETGTLAHGLAA
-723 GARKGRTPAAVLLVC
+723 GARKGRTPAAVLLIC

-744 DAAPLLRRYHSLAE
+744 EAAPLLRRYHSLAE

-785 ALTLPVSEDALR
+785 ALTLPVAEDALR

-819 TRQADAP
+819 SRQAEAP

-849 TDDIPQQTAPA
+849 TDDVPQQTAPA
-860 APAAA
+860 APAAT
-865 SADLPDLFAAPA
+865 SGDLPDLFAAPA
-877 AAAADTAQAE
+877 AAAADDAQAA
-887 PLPLTDDMRLDMPA
+887 PLTLTDDMRLDAPA
-901 AQTARPVADA
+901 AQPVEPAATDSPVQEKENASDATADEIPAAPTAPAFPSVPVAETPADA
-911 VQPEEAAPAESPVQ
+911 MPEAPVEAKEEAAAPANETAQDEEEPRQEMTADAAPAAPADGPDKADDAPAARADDAEEPVAAAPAPADVASPAQDESAAASLSAPDSPAPAQEAEAEQPLPGDDVHADAAEAPAADDAQPVEPAATDSPVQKSEKVSDATADEVPAAPTAPAFPSVPVTETSADAMPEGPVKAKEEAAAPADETSQDKEEARQETTADAAPAAPVDGPDDVDEAPAARADDAEKPVAAAPAPADVTSPVQEESAAAPLSAPASPAQESEAEQPLPGDDAREDAAEAPAADAAQPAEPAATDSPVQ

-933 AEDIAPAPAPAA
+933 TADDVPAA
-945 PDFPSVPMPETAETN
+945 PT
-960 EAAMPEAPVKEEEP
+960 
-974 AAPAAD
+974 
-980 MTREEPLPQQE
+980 
-991 TAAAAA
+991 
-997 AAPADVAAEALS
+997 
-1009 DEMDSAEEAGTK
+1009 
-1021 AVAGADVTPP
+1021 
-1031 ARDEAAAVSPS
+1031 
-1042 APAFPAPARE
+1042 
-1052 AAAEQA
+1052 
-1058 PPADD
+1058 
-1063 VQTGDAPTDAAEAP
+1063 
-1077 VSDAVQPEEAAS
+1077 
-1089 ADSPVQENENAPE
+1089 
-1102 AAEDVAPAPAPAAPD
+1102 
-1117 FPSVPVGETAETNE
+1117 
-1131 AAMPEAP
+1131 
-1138 TREEDTSVPAT
+1138 
-1149 DMTQEEPLPQ
+1149 
-1159 QETADAAPADVA
+1159 
-1171 AEALSDEMDST
+1171 
-1182 DEAGAETVADTDVTP
+1182 
-1197 SAQDEA
+1197 
-1203 AAVPPSAPAFPAP
+1203 
-1216 AREAAAEQTLPADDV
+1216 
-1231 QTGDAST
+1231 
-1238 DAAEAPVS
+1238 
-1246 DAVQPEEAASADSP
+1246 
-1260 VQENENAPEAAE
+1260 
-1272 DVAPAPAPAAP
+1272 
-1283 DFPSV
+1283 
-1288 PVAEMA
+1288 
-1294 ETNEAAM
+1294 
-1301 PEAPARE
+1301 
-1308 EDTAAPA
+1308 
-1315 AGMTREEPLPQQE
+1315 
-1328 TADAAP
+1328 
-1334 ADVAAEA
+1334 
-1341 LSDEMDS
+1341 
-1348 TDEAGAETVA
+1348 
-1358 DTDVTPSAQ
+1358 
-1367 DEAAA
+1367 
-1372 VPPSAPAFPAPAREA
+1372 
-1387 AAEQTLP
+1387 
-1394 ADDVQTGDASTD
+1394 
-1406 AAEAP
+1406 
-1411 VSDAVQPEEAASAD
+1411 
-1425 SPVQENEN
+1425 
-1433 APEAAEDVAPAPAPA
+1433 
-1448 APDFPSVPVAE
+1448 
-1459 MAETNEAAMPE
+1459 
-1470 APVKEAGPVAP
+1470 
-1481 VADMTRE
+1481 
-1488 EPLPQQET
+1488 
-1496 ADAAAAA
+1496 
-1503 PADDATGATVDEK
+1503 
-1516 ERTEAPVAD
+1516 
-1525 AQAASATRAPAFPSV
+1525 APAFPSV
-1540 EAAASPLAG
+1540 PVTETPADALPETPVKEKEEAASPLSG

-1573 DRPAPRQEETVSA
+1573 SRPAPRQEETASA

-1617 TDKSALI
+1617 TDRSALI
-1624 TPQPRKSSSTGPGAG
+1624 TPQPRKSSSSGPAAG

-1653 QAVPGSKDVSSLP
+1653 RAVPGSKDVSSLP

-1695 FLSRFHTGNGQPQ
+1695 FLSRFHTGNSQPQ
-1708 DKEEARSPQAP
+1708 DREEEDKGPQAP
-1719 AATAQERQ
+1719 AATVQERQ

-1734 RKDAPREETPGT
+1734 KKEAPREETTET

-1752 TTNPWIERRAASRP
+1752 TTNPWIERRTAPRP

>member
-481 IVEQD
+481 IVEQN
-486 RQLEQCALPHDVRS
+486 RQLEQCVLPHDVRS

-515 LHDPAGDAAAPA
+515 LHDPAGDAPAPA
-527 APAPTDTARA
+527 APAPADTARA

-670 LQLHLPEASDGE
+670 LQLHLPDASDGE

-711 HETGTLAHGLAT
+711 HETGTLAHGLAA
-723 GARKGRTPAAVLLVC
+723 GARKGRTPATVLLVC

-819 TRQADAP
+819 TRQTDAP

-877 AAAADTAQAE
+877 NATADTAQTE
-887 PLPLTDDMRLDMPA
+887 PLPLTDDMRLDTPA

-911 VQPEEAAPAESPVQ
+911 VQPEEAA
-925 ENENAPDA
+925 
-933 AEDIAPAPAPAA
+933 
-945 PDFPSVPMPETAETN
+945 
-960 EAAMPEAPVKEEEP
+960 
-974 AAPAAD
+974 
-980 MTREEPLPQQE
+980 
-991 TAAAAA
+991 
-997 AAPADVAAEALS
+997 
-1009 DEMDSAEEAGTK
+1009 SAE
-1021 AVAGADVTPP
+1021 
-1031 ARDEAAAVSPS
+1031 
-1042 APAFPAPARE
+1042 
-1052 AAAEQA
+1052 
-1058 PPADD
+1058 
-1063 VQTGDAPTDAAEAP
+1063 
-1077 VSDAVQPEEAAS
+1077 
-1089 ADSPVQENENAPE
+1089 SPVQENENAPE

-1117 FPSVPVGETAETNE
+1117 FPSVPMPETAETNE
-1131 AAMPEAP
+1131 AAIPEAP
-1138 TREEDTSVPAT
+1138 VKEEVPAAPAA
-1149 DMTQEEPLPQ
+1149 DMTREEPLPQ

-1197 SAQDEA
+1197 PAQDEA
-1203 AAVPPSAPAFPAP
+1203 AAVPPSTPAFPAP

-1231 QTGDAST
+1231 QTGDAPT
-1238 DAAEAPVS
+1238 DA
-1246 DAVQPEEAASADSP
+1246 AVQPEEAASADSA

-1315 AGMTREEPLPQQE
+1315 AG
-1328 TADAAP
+1328 
-1334 ADVAAEA
+1334 
-1341 LSDEMDS
+1341 
-1348 TDEAGAETVA
+1348 
-1358 DTDVTPSAQ
+1358 
-1367 DEAAA
+1367 
-1372 VPPSAPAFPAPAREA
+1372 
-1387 AAEQTLP
+1387 
-1394 ADDVQTGDASTD
+1394 
-1406 AAEAP
+1406 
-1411 VSDAVQPEEAASAD
+1411 
-1425 SPVQENEN
+1425 
-1433 APEAAEDVAPAPAPA
+1433 
-1448 APDFPSVPVAE
+1448 
-1459 MAETNEAAMPE
+1459 
-1470 APVKEAGPVAP
+1470 
-1481 VADMTRE
+1481 MTRE

-1752 TTNPWIERRAASRP
+1752 TTNPWIERRTASRP

>member
-11 GSRRLALIVIPLLL
+11 GFRRLALIVIPLLL

-55 TPQGTAAGQL
+55 TPQGAAAGQL

-481 IVEQD
+481 IVEQN

-527 APAPTDTARA
+527 APAPADTARA

-711 HETGTLAHGLAT
+711 HETGTLAHGLAA

-826 LPDLFGPAAAPQA
+826 LPDLFGPAAASQT

-877 AAAADTAQAE
+877 AAAADTAQTD
-887 PLPLTDDMRLDMPA
+887 PLPLTDDMRLDTPA

-911 VQPEEAAPAESPVQ
+911 VQPEEAASADSPVQ

-933 AEDIAPAPAPAA
+933 AEDVAPAPAPAA

-991 TAAAAA
+991 TADAD
-997 AAPADVAAEALS
+997 APADAAAETLS
-1009 DEMDSAEEAGTK
+1009 DEMDSTEEAGAK
-1021 AVAGADVTPP
+1021 AMADADVTPP
-1031 ARDEAAAVSPS
+1031 AR
-1042 APAFPAPARE
+1042 
-1052 AAAEQA
+1052 
-1058 PPADD
+1058 
-1063 VQTGDAPTDAAEAP
+1063 
-1077 VSDAVQPEEAAS
+1077 
-1089 ADSPVQENENAPE
+1089 
-1102 AAEDVAPAPAPAAPD
+1102 
-1117 FPSVPVGETAETNE
+1117 
-1131 AAMPEAP
+1131 
-1138 TREEDTSVPAT
+1138 
-1149 DMTQEEPLPQ
+1149 
-1159 QETADAAPADVA
+1159 
-1171 AEALSDEMDST
+1171 
-1182 DEAGAETVADTDVTP
+1182 
-1197 SAQDEA
+1197 DEA

-1216 AREAAAEQTLPADDV
+1216 ARETAAEQAPPADGV

-1260 VQENENAPEAAE
+1260 VQENENAPEAA
-1272 DVAPAPAPAAP
+1272 

-1288 PVAEMA
+1288 PVAETA
-1294 ETNEAAM
+1294 ETN
-1301 PEAPARE
+1301 
-1308 EDTAAPA
+1308 D
-1315 AGMTREEPLPQQE
+1315 
-1328 TADAAP
+1328 
-1334 ADVAAEA
+1334 
-1341 LSDEMDS
+1341 
-1348 TDEAGAETVA
+1348 
-1358 DTDVTPSAQ
+1358 
-1367 DEAAA
+1367 
-1372 VPPSAPAFPAPAREA
+1372 
-1387 AAEQTLP
+1387 
-1394 ADDVQTGDASTD
+1394 
-1406 AAEAP
+1406 
-1411 VSDAVQPEEAASAD
+1411 
-1425 SPVQENEN
+1425 
-1433 APEAAEDVAPAPAPA
+1433 
-1448 APDFPSVPVAE
+1448 
-1459 MAETNEAAMPE
+1459 AAMPE
-1470 APVKEAGPVAP
+1470 APVKEEEPAAP
-1481 VADMTRE
+1481 AADMTQE

-1503 PADDATGATVDEK
+1503 PADAATGATVDEK

-1624 TPQPRKSSSTGPGAG
+1624 TPQPRKSSSTGPAAG

-1645 GAPVEEAP
+1645 GVPVEEAP

-1752 TTNPWIERRAASRP
+1752 TTNPWIERRTASRP

>member
-11 GSRRLALIVIPLLL
+11 GFRRLALIVIPLLL

-118 AGTERTE
+118 AGTERIE

-481 IVEQD
+481 IVEQN

-515 LHDPAGDAAAPA
+515 LHDPAGDAAAPVVP
-527 APAPTDTARA
+527 APADTARA

-548 RQAHDT
+548 RQTHDT

-877 AAAADTAQAE
+877 AAAADTAQTE
-887 PLPLTDDMRLDMPA
+887 PLPLTDDMRLDTPA

-911 VQPEEAAPAESPVQ
+911 AQPEEAAPADSPVQ

-933 AEDIAPAPAPAA
+933 AEDVAPAPAPAA
-945 PDFPSVPMPETAETN
+945 PDFPSVPVAETAETN
-960 EAAMPEAPVKEEEP
+960 EAAMPEAPVKEEGP

-991 TAAAAA
+991 TADAGT
-997 AAPADVAAEALS
+997 PADTAAEALS

-1021 AVAGADVTPP
+1021 AVADTDVPSP
-1031 ARDEAAAVSPS
+1031 ARDEAAAVPPS

-1058 PPADD
+1058 LPADD

-1089 ADSPVQENENAPE
+1089 ADSPVQE
-1102 AAEDVAPAPAPAAPD
+1102 
-1117 FPSVPVGETAETNE
+1117 S
-1131 AAMPEAP
+1131 
-1138 TREEDTSVPAT
+1138 
-1149 DMTQEEPLPQ
+1149 
-1159 QETADAAPADVA
+1159 
-1171 AEALSDEMDST
+1171 
-1182 DEAGAETVADTDVTP
+1182 
-1197 SAQDEA
+1197 
-1203 AAVPPSAPAFPAP
+1203 
-1216 AREAAAEQTLPADDV
+1216 
-1231 QTGDAST
+1231 
-1238 DAAEAPVS
+1238 
-1246 DAVQPEEAASADSP
+1246 
-1260 VQENENAPEAAE
+1260 ENAPEAAE

-1288 PVAEMA
+1288 PVAETA

-1301 PEAPARE
+1301 PEAPTRE
-1308 EDTAAPA
+1308 EDT
-1315 AGMTREEPLPQQE
+1315 
-1328 TADAAP
+1328 
-1334 ADVAAEA
+1334 
-1341 LSDEMDS
+1341 
-1348 TDEAGAETVA
+1348 
-1358 DTDVTPSAQ
+1358 
-1367 DEAAA
+1367 
-1372 VPPSAPAFPAPAREA
+1372 
-1387 AAEQTLP
+1387 
-1394 ADDVQTGDASTD
+1394 
-1406 AAEAP
+1406 
-1411 VSDAVQPEEAASAD
+1411 
-1425 SPVQENEN
+1425 
-1433 APEAAEDVAPAPAPA
+1433 
-1448 APDFPSVPVAE
+1448 SVPA
-1459 MAETNEAAMPE
+1459 
-1470 APVKEAGPVAP
+1470 
-1481 VADMTRE
+1481 ADMTRE
-1488 EPLPQQET
+1488 EPLPQQEA

>member
-11 GSRRLALIVIPLLL
+11 GFRRLALIVIPLLL

-118 AGTERTE
+118 AGTESTE

-170 PAETPQVCF
+170 PAETPQGCF

-527 APAPTDTARA
+527 APAPADTARA

-554 CRPLAEKSGIA
+554 CRPLAKKSGIA

-692 DAATRHELGA
+692 DAATRRELGA

-711 HETGTLAHGLAT
+711 HETGTLAHGLAA

-865 SADLPDLFAAPA
+865 
-877 AAAADTAQAE
+877 ADTAQTE
-887 PLPLTDDMRLDMPA
+887 PLPLTDDMRLDTPA

-911 VQPEEAAPAESPVQ
+911 GQPEEAASTDSPVQ
-925 ENENAPDA
+925 ENENAPEA
-933 AEDIAPAPAPAA
+933 VEDVAPAPAPAA

-960 EAAMPEAPVKEEEP
+960 EAAMPEAPVKEEGP
-974 AAPAAD
+974 AAPAA
-980 MTREEPLPQQE
+980 
-991 TAAAAA
+991 
-997 AAPADVAAEALS
+997 
-1009 DEMDSAEEAGTK
+1009 
-1021 AVAGADVTPP
+1021 
-1031 ARDEAAAVSPS
+1031 
-1042 APAFPAPARE
+1042 
-1052 AAAEQA
+1052 
-1058 PPADD
+1058 
-1063 VQTGDAPTDAAEAP
+1063 
-1077 VSDAVQPEEAAS
+1077 
-1089 ADSPVQENENAPE
+1089 
-1102 AAEDVAPAPAPAAPD
+1102 
-1117 FPSVPVGETAETNE
+1117 
-1131 AAMPEAP
+1131 
-1138 TREEDTSVPAT
+1138 

-1171 AEALSDEMDST
+1171 AETLSDEMDST

-1197 SAQDEA
+1197 PARDEA

-1216 AREAAAEQTLPADDV
+1216 AREAAAEQALPADDV
-1231 QTGDAST
+1231 QTGDAPT
-1238 DAAEAPVS
+1238 DAAEAPMS
-1246 DAVQPEEAASADSP
+1246 DAVQPEEAAP
-1260 VQENENAPEAAE
+1260 
-1272 DVAPAPAPAAP
+1272 
-1283 DFPSV
+1283 
-1288 PVAEMA
+1288 
-1294 ETNEAAM
+1294 
-1301 PEAPARE
+1301 
-1308 EDTAAPA
+1308 
-1315 AGMTREEPLPQQE
+1315 
-1328 TADAAP
+1328 
-1334 ADVAAEA
+1334 
-1341 LSDEMDS
+1341 
-1348 TDEAGAETVA
+1348 
-1358 DTDVTPSAQ
+1358 
-1367 DEAAA
+1367 
-1372 VPPSAPAFPAPAREA
+1372 
-1387 AAEQTLP
+1387 
-1394 ADDVQTGDASTD
+1394 
-1406 AAEAP
+1406 
-1411 VSDAVQPEEAASAD
+1411 AD

-1503 PADDATGATVDEK
+1503 PADVATGATVDEK

-1525 AQAASATRAPAFPSV
+1525 AQAAATRAPAFPSV

-1752 TTNPWIERRAASRP
+1752 TTHPWIERRTASRP

>member
-527 APAPTDTARA
+527 APAPADTARA

-711 HETGTLAHGLAT
+711 HETGTLAHGLAA

-960 EAAMPEAPVKEEEP
+960 EAAMPEAPVKEEGP

-991 TAAAAA
+991 TADAD
-997 AAPADVAAEALS
+997 APAD
-1009 DEMDSAEEAGTK
+1009 
-1021 AVAGADVTPP
+1021 
-1031 ARDEAAAVSPS
+1031 
-1042 APAFPAPARE
+1042 
-1052 AAAEQA
+1052 AAAE
-1058 PPADD
+1058 
-1063 VQTGDAPTDAAEAP
+1063 T
-1077 VSDAVQPEEAAS
+1077 
-1089 ADSPVQENENAPE
+1089 
-1102 AAEDVAPAPAPAAPD
+1102 
-1117 FPSVPVGETAETNE
+1117 
-1131 AAMPEAP
+1131 
-1138 TREEDTSVPAT
+1138 
-1149 DMTQEEPLPQ
+1149 
-1159 QETADAAPADVA
+1159 
-1171 AEALSDEMDST
+1171 LSDEMDST
-1182 DEAGAETVADTDVTP
+1182 EEAGAKAVADTDVTP

-1216 AREAAAEQTLPADDV
+1216 AREAAAEQALPADDV

-1260 VQENENAPEAAE
+1260 VQEH
-1272 DVAPAPAPAAP
+1272 
-1283 DFPSV
+1283 
-1288 PVAEMA
+1288 
-1294 ETNEAAM
+1294 
-1301 PEAPARE
+1301 
-1308 EDTAAPA
+1308 
-1315 AGMTREEPLPQQE
+1315 
-1328 TADAAP
+1328 
-1334 ADVAAEA
+1334 
-1341 LSDEMDS
+1341 
-1348 TDEAGAETVA
+1348 
-1358 DTDVTPSAQ
+1358 
-1367 DEAAA
+1367 
-1372 VPPSAPAFPAPAREA
+1372 
-1387 AAEQTLP
+1387 
-1394 ADDVQTGDASTD
+1394 
-1406 AAEAP
+1406 
-1411 VSDAVQPEEAASAD
+1411 
-1425 SPVQENEN
+1425 EN

-1752 TTNPWIERRAASRP
+1752 TTNPWIERRTASRP

>member
-11 GSRRLALIVIPLLL
+11 GFRRLALIVIPLLL

-118 AGTERTE
+118 AGTERIE

-481 IVEQD
+481 IVEQN

-515 LHDPAGDAAAPA
+515 LHDPAGDAAAPVVP
-527 APAPTDTARA
+527 APADTARA

-548 RQAHDT
+548 RQTHDT

-877 AAAADTAQAE
+877 AAAADTAQTE
-887 PLPLTDDMRLDMPA
+887 PLPLTDDMRLDTPA

-911 VQPEEAAPAESPVQ
+911 VQPEEAAP
-925 ENENAPDA
+925 
-933 AEDIAPAPAPAA
+933 
-945 PDFPSVPMPETAETN
+945 
-960 EAAMPEAPVKEEEP
+960 
-974 AAPAAD
+974 
-980 MTREEPLPQQE
+980 
-991 TAAAAA
+991 
-997 AAPADVAAEALS
+997 
-1009 DEMDSAEEAGTK
+1009 
-1021 AVAGADVTPP
+1021 
-1031 ARDEAAAVSPS
+1031 
-1042 APAFPAPARE
+1042 
-1052 AAAEQA
+1052 
-1058 PPADD
+1058 
-1063 VQTGDAPTDAAEAP
+1063 
-1077 VSDAVQPEEAAS
+1077 

-1117 FPSVPVGETAETNE
+1117 FPSVPVPETAETNE

-1138 TREEDTSVPAT
+1138 VKEEETAAPAAG
-1149 DMTQEEPLPQ
+1149 MTQEEPLPQ
-1159 QETADAAPADVA
+1159 QETADAGTPADAA
-1171 AEALSDEMDST
+1171 AEALSDEMDSAE
-1182 DEAGAETVADTDVTP
+1182 EAGTKAMADTDVTP
-1197 SAQDEA
+1197 PARDEA
-1203 AAVPPSAPAFPAP
+1203 AEVSPSAPAFPAP
-1216 AREAAAEQTLPADDV
+1216 TREAAAEQTLPADDV
-1231 QTGDAST
+1231 QTGDAPT

-1246 DAVQPEEAASADSP
+1246 DAAQPEEAASAESP

-1272 DVAPAPAPAAP
+1272 DVAPAPVPAAP

-1288 PVAEMA
+1288 PVAETA

-1301 PEAPARE
+1301 PEAPVKE
-1308 EDTAAPA
+1308 EETAAPA
-1315 AGMTREEPLPQQE
+1315 AGMTQEEPLPQQE
-1328 TADAAP
+1328 TADAGTP
-1334 ADVAAEA
+1334 ADAAAEA

-1348 TDEAGAETVA
+1348 AEEAGTKAMA
-1358 DTDVTPSAQ
+1358 DTDVTPPAR
-1367 DEAAA
+1367 DEAAE
-1372 VPPSAPAFPAPAREA
+1372 VSPSAPAFPAPTREA

-1394 ADDVQTGDASTD
+1394 ADDVQTGDAPTD

-1411 VSDAVQPEEAASAD
+1411 VSDAAQPEEAASAE

-1433 APEAAEDVAPAPAPA
+1433 APEAAEDVAPAPVPA

-1459 MAETNEAAMPE
+1459 TAETNEVAMPE
-1470 APVKEAGPVAP
+1470 APAREEDTAVPAT
-1481 VADMTRE
+1481 DMTQE

>member
-11 GSRRLALIVIPLLL
+11 GFRRLALIVIPLLL

-527 APAPTDTARA
+527 APAPADTARA

-877 AAAADTAQAE
+877 AAAADTAQTE
-887 PLPLTDDMRLDMPA
+887 PLPLTDDMRLDTPA

-911 VQPEEAAPAESPVQ
+911 VQPEEAA
-925 ENENAPDA
+925 
-933 AEDIAPAPAPAA
+933 
-945 PDFPSVPMPETAETN
+945 
-960 EAAMPEAPVKEEEP
+960 
-974 AAPAAD
+974 
-980 MTREEPLPQQE
+980 
-991 TAAAAA
+991 
-997 AAPADVAAEALS
+997 
-1009 DEMDSAEEAGTK
+1009 SAE
-1021 AVAGADVTPP
+1021 
-1031 ARDEAAAVSPS
+1031 
-1042 APAFPAPARE
+1042 
-1052 AAAEQA
+1052 
-1058 PPADD
+1058 
-1063 VQTGDAPTDAAEAP
+1063 
-1077 VSDAVQPEEAAS
+1077 
-1089 ADSPVQENENAPE
+1089 SPVQENENAPE

-1117 FPSVPVGETAETNE
+1117 FPSVPMPETAETNE
-1131 AAMPEAP
+1131 AAIPEAP
-1138 TREEDTSVPAT
+1138 VKEEVP
-1149 DMTQEEPLPQ
+1149 
-1159 QETADAAPADVA
+1159 
-1171 AEALSDEMDST
+1171 
-1182 DEAGAETVADTDVTP
+1182 
-1197 SAQDEA
+1197 
-1203 AAVPPSAPAFPAP
+1203 
-1216 AREAAAEQTLPADDV
+1216 
-1231 QTGDAST
+1231 
-1238 DAAEAPVS
+1238 
-1246 DAVQPEEAASADSP
+1246 
-1260 VQENENAPEAAE
+1260 
-1272 DVAPAPAPAAP
+1272 
-1283 DFPSV
+1283 
-1288 PVAEMA
+1288 
-1294 ETNEAAM
+1294 
-1301 PEAPARE
+1301 
-1308 EDTAAPA
+1308 AAPA
-1315 AGMTREEPLPQQE
+1315 ADMTREEPLPQQE

-1372 VPPSAPAFPAPAREA
+1372 VPPSTPAFPAPAREA
-1387 AAEQTLP
+1387 AAEQALP
-1394 ADDVQTGDASTD
+1394 ADDVQTGDAPTD

-1433 APEAAEDVAPAPAPA
+1433 SPEAAEDVAPAPAPA